1 MCFPLGAATAILHEG
16 GISVQASGRLWAI
29 TVIFPEKEWLF
40 QQKVSM
46 RKLTSVILTNNVQWS
61 TFRLPIWFRSV
72 NFAIL
77 MMLHDTCRAMMK
89 RLTLQYIIYMKRKT
103 NLLIAACM
111 ALSPALM
118 GTEAAAQT
126 FEKLFE
132 WAPDYYADINDDGK
146 QEYFLY
152 GKWRTLAGEELCSL
166 PDGMGVNAMVCS
178 MFYITANPVP
188 GFASAANNYYKTGG
202 DVFYM
207 KDGKYV
213 ITKAYEGD
221 DALMGA
227 TWADINLDGR
237 MDVLYWKNEAINQG
251 YVYVPYVKMLCADGT
266 FVDQPLE
273 VVTDM
278 DELQGA
284 MDATGGNGTFSVSNN
299 SSFSGFC
306 SGKGVS
312 FPVGPMNVVDLNQ
325 DGYPDFIDEK
335 GFSYLSLGDGRYY
348 LASIAARKVRAGD
361 VNGDGLTDLL
371 VYDGNELKLKL
382 NTGQGFKDVSLLSN
396 NNLRDVYMLDCDG
409 DGHLDI
415 LAAVTAEDASF
426 LAFFR
431 NQGNGTFKRTVR
443 SFEELVNWEAP
454 YFINNNGL
462 PSMVSYADGDLM
474 CWNWDASF
482 NVEKVALTSGVRSFN
497 KFFLLDVDGDG
508 KIDMPGQADSK
519 EFGIFHCKVEKA
531 NTPPAR
537 MQAPKLLLDKSTGL
551 LRAEWEH
558 GTDAENSAGDLSYEF
573 EITSPSG
580 EYLFRT
586 FTKSLFTLASAG
598 SWGTSSVQARVRA
611 IDGSGMK
618 GKWSD
623 VAKQDGILAVPS
635 VALICPY
642 NASTG
647 DTVFVHEL
655 SGMKCEMKGLPD
667 GRLVTD
673 KDGRKGFVFASHG
686 TKKIELAAQNGM
698 TISRRIEL
706 QPVRVESTYL
716 NYSAKR
722 FGLPSDLGFCF
733 DFAQLGALQ
742 AMAGSGYY
750 KWNGHKYEKQPVFDF
765 SDGAPAQFVFDAN
778 MDGLP
783 DPAEDN
789 LYLGQYSLKVAV
801 NQGDGDFLKSTVS
814 GEFSGS
820 GNIYSY
826 MDINND
832 GLMER
837 FYRGYDGNHYF
848 YRTDMNEGLVKT
860 DYMDLGDQ
868 SKNIDFCL
876 DVCADFDRDGRL
888 DILGNTKGEDGYPYW
903 AILFNEGNGRW
914 TVKHILQ
921 TNEPLA
927 DIVVYDVDGDGYV
940 DIVRNYWTRK
950 AVSRNRG
957 NREFADWEELDGY
970 LLKMDIDQDGL
981 ADLQL
986 SDDGRSVIVSN
997 HGSPVQVPMNFDLFR
1012 SDFADINNDGV
1023 PDYIDIGGSVIM
1035 RIANN
1040 NTAPT
1045 APTTLIATQTADEVI
1060 ISWDGATDKEST
1072 TSQLRYNISIKEKG
1086 ATGDDAYIWSPLNA
1100 TSNQAR
1106 MSLVPGIPTY
1116 YRQATK
1122 LPMPISR
1129 FQAGKTYEICVQA
1142 IDPWYASSPFSKV
1155 IEFTPQA
1162 ECHITLPAKAGVDEY
1177 VAYRTVSNVQG
1188 ALSIRQAEG
1197 MDLSKAGYIKWN
1209 TPGVK
1214 TVVTTNTNSM
1224 IKSTTQILIVD
1235 KPNLDVQIPA
1245 RALAGQTLVV
1255 DMPEC
1260 MRNVGAKVSVTS
1272 DEAKVAYDA
1281 NSNKAVV
1288 TLPEQDGDCQLT
1300 ITYADDVWQKAI
1312 TRNYNINVVGQNW
1325 TPQIAQVKVA
1335 DGHSVIQWDEQN
1347 LPAPELFTGMVNI
1360 YRESDIADSYDLI
1373 AQVPMSQG
1381 KYVDEQS
1388 HSEVCSYRYQMT
1400 LSTIY
1405 GVETLSSTVHATMH
1419 VLANRGLGNDINIR
1433 WTPYEG
1439 TTVAQYVVYA
1449 GTSPDNMQL
1458 VDRLSGYARSYVH
1471 HRNSDATTYY
1481 AVGFV
1486 AKSELSGK
1494 AKAKTIANDE
1504 IVSNIISSADA
1515 YSVNAVQSIEIATRE
1530 EEATFTQERLT
1541 LHLLAYVTPSQ
1552 ASIGKVEWSLLAG
1565 ESLVNLSD
1573 DGVMQL
1579 IPGTKGGEV
1588 VVQAKAIDGSGI
1600 TATRTFA
1607 VPQVSG
1613 VESVE
1618 ANADG
1623 VKISAMLGGVRLTG
1637 ITNPTDVIVTTA
1649 NGTVVYR
1656 SILAADHRIALSN
1669 GLYIVRA
1676 GNRVG
1681 KVMVR

>member
-1 MCFPLGAATAILHEG
+1 
-16 GISVQASGRLWAI
+16 
-29 TVIFPEKEWLF
+29 
-40 QQKVSM
+40 
-46 RKLTSVILTNNVQWS
+46 
-61 TFRLPIWFRSV
+61 
-72 NFAIL
+72 
-77 MMLHDTCRAMMK
+77 
-89 RLTLQYIIYMKRKT
+89 
-103 NLLIAACM
+103 
-111 ALSPALM
+111 
-118 GTEAAAQT
+118 
-126 FEKLFE
+126 
-132 WAPDYYADINDDGK
+132 
-146 QEYFLY
+146 
-152 GKWRTLAGEELCSL
+152 
-166 PDGMGVNAMVCS
+166 
-178 MFYITANPVP
+178 
-188 GFASAANNYYKTGG
+188 
-202 DVFYM
+202 
-207 KDGKYV
+207 
-213 ITKAYEGD
+213 
-221 DALMGA
+221 
-227 TWADINLDGR
+227 
-237 MDVLYWKNEAINQG
+237 
-251 YVYVPYVKMLCADGT
+251 
-266 FVDQPLE
+266 
-273 VVTDM
+273 
-278 DELQGA
+278 
-284 MDATGGNGTFSVSNN
+284 
-299 SSFSGFC
+299 
-306 SGKGVS
+306 
-312 FPVGPMNVVDLNQ
+312 
-325 DGYPDFIDEK
+325 
-335 GFSYLSLGDGRYY
+335 
-348 LASIAARKVRAGD
+348 
-361 VNGDGLTDLL
+361 
-371 VYDGNELKLKL
+371 
-382 NTGQGFKDVSLLSN
+382 
-396 NNLRDVYMLDCDG
+396 
-409 DGHLDI
+409 
-415 LAAVTAEDASF
+415 
-426 LAFFR
+426 
-431 NQGNGTFKRTVR
+431 
-443 SFEELVNWEAP
+443 
-454 YFINNNGL
+454 
-462 PSMVSYADGDLM
+462 MVSYADGDLM

-482 NVEKVALTSGVRSFN
+482 NVEKVTLTSGVKLPQGYS
-497 KFFLLDVDGDG
+497 LLDMDGDG
-508 KIDMPGQADSK
+508 KIDVPCEREYQ
-519 EFGIFHCKVEKA
+519 EYGIFHCKVEKA
-531 NTPPAR
+531 NTPPNK
-537 MQAPKLLLDKSTGL
+537 MQAPKLLLDKSTGM

-573 EITSPSG
+573 EITSPNG

-611 IDGSGMK
+611 IDGCGMK
-618 GKWSD
+618 GKWCD

-635 VALICPY
+635 VALSCHH

-647 DTVFVHEL
+647 DTIFVREL
-655 SGMKCEMKGLPD
+655 SDMECEMKAMPD
-667 GRLVTD
+667 GRLVTA
-673 KDGRKGFVFASHG
+673 KDGRKGFVFALHG
-686 TKKIELAAQNGM
+686 TKKIEFTAKDGI
-698 TISRRIEL
+698 TISRQIEV
-706 QPVRVESTYL
+706 QPVRVES
-716 NYSAKR
+716 AVGK
-722 FGLPSDLGFCF
+722 FGIMNTPNFCF
-733 DFAQLGALQ
+733 DFAQLGTLQ
-742 AMAGSGYY
+742 ALTSDGYY
-750 KWNGHKYEKQPVFDF
+750 KWNDYKYEKQPVFDF
-765 SDGAPAQFVFDAN
+765 SDNVYYTFVYDAN

-783 DPAEDN
+783 DPAHADGYQN
-789 LYLGQYSLKVAV
+789 YTLKVAV
-801 NQGDGDFLKSTVS
+801 NQGDGDFLKSSVS
-814 GEFSGS
+814 YELPDSRS
-820 GNIYSY
+820 VSDSRI
-826 MDINND
+826 DINND
-832 GLMER
+832 GLIECYYSDIDR
-837 FYRGYDGNHYF
+837 TNGFYRI
-848 YRTDMNEGLVKT
+848 DMNECLVKT

-868 SKNIDFCL
+868 SKIIDL
-876 DVCADFDRDGRL
+876 YLKACADFDRDGRL
-888 DILGNTKGEDGYPYW
+888 DIPSRVKVGNDEYNG
-903 AILFNEGNGRW
+903 ILYNEGNGRW
-914 TVKHILQ
+914 TFKPVSSCRSDMY
-921 TNEPLA
+921 T
-927 DIVVYDVDGDGYV
+927 YDVDGDGYV
-940 DIVRNYWTRK
+940 DLVLNNNGLSYYSKVLRNL
-950 AVSRNRG
+950 G

-981 ADLQL
+981 ADLQQFK
-986 SDDGRSVIVSN
+986 DGSIIVSN
-997 HGSPVQVPMNFDLFR
+997 HGSPVLVPFTRYDLYG
-1012 SDFADINNDGV
+1012 SDFVDINNDGV
-1023 PDYIDIGGSVIM
+1023 PDGGSALM

-1045 APTTLIATQTADEVI
+1045 APTTLIAAQTADEVI

-1086 ATGDDAYIWSPLNA
+1086 ATGDGAYIWSPLNA
-1100 TSNQAR
+1100 NNDKAR

-1197 MDLSKAGYIKWN
+1197 MDLSKNGYIKWN
-1209 TPGVK
+1209 TSGVK

-1245 RALAGQTLVV
+1245 RALAGQTLVL

-1260 MRNVGAKVSVTS
+1260 MRNEGAKVSVTS

-1288 TLPEQDGDCQLT
+1288 TLPEQDGNCQLT
-1300 ITYADDVWQKAI
+1300 ITYADEVWQKAI
-1312 TRNYNINVVGQNW
+1312 TRNYNINVVGKNW

-1388 HSEVCSYRYQMT
+1388 HSEVCSYRYQVT
-1400 LSTIY
+1400 LSTTY
-1405 GVETLSSTVHATMH
+1405 GVETLPSKVHATMH
-1419 VLANRGLGNDINIR
+1419 VLANHGLGNDINIR

-1449 GTSPDNMQL
+1449 GASPDNMQI

-1486 AKSELSGK
+1486 AKSELSAK

-1515 YSVNAVQSIEIATRE
+1515 YNVNAVQSIEIATRE

-1579 IPGTKGGEV
+1579 IPGTTGGEV
-1588 VVQAKAIDGSGI
+1588 IVQAKAIDGSGI

-1618 ANADG
+1618 TNADG
-1623 VKISAMLGGVRLTG
+1623 VKISAILGGVMLTG
-1637 ITNPTDVIVTTA
+1637 ITNPTDVLVTTA

-1656 SILAADHRIALSN
+1656 SILAADHHIVLGN

-1676 GNRVG
+1676 GNRVC

>member
-1 MCFPLGAATAILHEG
+1 MKKSIFLIVASLALAPISFGNKAI
-16 GISVQASGRLWAI
+16 
-29 TVIFPEKEWLF
+29 
-40 QQKVSM
+40 
-46 RKLTSVILTNNVQWS
+46 
-61 TFRLPIWFRSV
+61 
-72 NFAIL
+72 
-77 MMLHDTCRAMMK
+77 
-89 RLTLQYIIYMKRKT
+89 
-103 NLLIAACM
+103 
-111 ALSPALM
+111 
-118 GTEAAAQT
+118 AQT

-132 WAPDYYADINDDGK
+132 WAPYYYADINDDGK

-152 GKWRTLAGEELCSL
+152 GKWSTLAGEALYSL
-166 PDGMGVNAMVCS
+166 PDGMDVNFMTCS

-213 ITKAYEGD
+213 ITKAYDGD

-299 SSFSGFC
+299 SSFSAFC
-306 SGKGVS
+306 SGKGAS

-325 DGYPDFIDEK
+325 DGYPDFIDKE

-348 LASIAARKVRAGD
+348 LASIAAKKLRFGD

-396 NNLRDVYMLDCDG
+396 NNLCDVYMLDCDG

-415 LAAVTAEDASF
+415 LAAVAAADASF

-443 SFEELVNWEAP
+443 SFEGSVNWEGS

-462 PSMVSYADGDLM
+462 PSMVSYADEGLV

-482 NVEKVALTSGVRSFN
+482 NVGKVALTSGVRSVN

-508 KIDMPGQADSK
+508 KIDMPCERESR

-537 MQAPKLLLDKSTGL
+537 MQAPKLLLDKSTGM

-635 VALICPY
+635 VALSCPY

-655 SGMKCEMKGLPD
+655 SGMKCEMKALPD

-698 TISRRIEL
+698 TISRRIEV
-706 QPVRVESTYL
+706 QPVRLESTYL
-716 NYSAKR
+716 NYSPKR
-722 FGLPSDLGFCF
+722 FGLPSDLRFCF
-733 DFAQLGALQ
+733 DFAQLGMLQ

-750 KWNGHKYEKQPVFDF
+750 KWNGYRYEKQPVFDF
-765 SDGAPAQFVFDAN
+765 SDSAPAQFVFDAN

-783 DPAEDN
+783 DPAEGD

-801 NQGDGDFLKSTVS
+801 NQGDGDFLKSSVS
-814 GEFSGS
+814 SEFSGS
-820 GNIYSY
+820 GNIYPH

-837 FYRGYDGNHYF
+837 FYWGHDGTLGF
-848 YRTDMNEGLVKT
+848 YRTDMNEGLVKA
-860 DYMDLGDQ
+860 DGLFDLGDQ
-868 SKNIDFCL
+868 LKNMGFCL
-876 DVCADFDRDGRL
+876 DACADFDRDGRL
-888 DILGNTKGEDGYPYW
+888 DILGNNMIGENGRPYW

-914 TVKHILQ
+914 TVKPILQ

-940 DIVRNYWTRK
+940 DIVRNYWKRQTVTR
-950 AVSRNRG
+950 NLG
-957 NREFADWEELDGY
+957 NREFADWEELGGY

-986 SDDGRSVIVSN
+986 SDDGWSVIVSN
-997 HGSPVQVPMNFDLFR
+997 HGSPVQVPSNFRLYD

-1023 PDYIDIGGSVIM
+1023 LDYIDIGGSVIM

-1100 TSNQAR
+1100 TNDKAR

-1197 MDLSKAGYIKWN
+1197 MDLSKNGYIKWN

-1245 RALAGQTLVV
+1245 RALAGQTLVL

-1260 MRNVGAKVSVTS
+1260 MRNEGAKVSVTS

-1281 NSNKAVV
+1281 NTNKAVV
-1288 TLPEQDGDCQLT
+1288 TLPEQDGNCQLT
-1300 ITYADDVWQKAI
+1300 ITYADEVWQKAI
-1312 TRNYNINVVGQNW
+1312 IRNYNINVVGKNW

-1347 LPAPELFTGMVNI
+1347 LPAPELFTDMVNI

-1400 LSTIY
+1400 LSTTY
-1405 GVETLSSTVHATMH
+1405 GVETLPSKVHATMH
-1419 VLANRGLGNDINIR
+1419 VLANHGLGNDINIR

-1449 GTSPDNMQL
+1449 GASPDNMQI

-1486 AKSELSGK
+1486 AKSELSAK

-1579 IPGTKGGEV
+1579 IPGTTGGEV
-1588 VVQAKAIDGSGI
+1588 IVQAKAIDGSGI

-1618 ANADG
+1618 TNADG
-1623 VKISAMLGGVRLTG
+1623 VKISAMLGGVMLTG
-1637 ITNPTDVIVTTA
+1637 ITNPTDVLVTTA

-1656 SILAADHRIALSN
+1656 SILAADHHIALGN

-1676 GNRVG
+1676 GNRVC

>member
-1 MCFPLGAATAILHEG
+1 MKKSIFLIVASLALAPISFGNKAI
-16 GISVQASGRLWAI
+16 
-29 TVIFPEKEWLF
+29 
-40 QQKVSM
+40 
-46 RKLTSVILTNNVQWS
+46 
-61 TFRLPIWFRSV
+61 
-72 NFAIL
+72 
-77 MMLHDTCRAMMK
+77 
-89 RLTLQYIIYMKRKT
+89 
-103 NLLIAACM
+103 
-111 ALSPALM
+111 
-118 GTEAAAQT
+118 AQT

-132 WAPDYYADINDDGK
+132 GDSYVPYLYADINDDGK
-146 QEYFLY
+146 QEYVLY
-152 GKWRTLAGEELCSL
+152 GKWRTLAGKELYSF
-166 PDGMGVNAMVCS
+166 PEGSAIWPSAML
-178 MFYITANPVP
+178 YLTANPVP
-188 GFASAANNYYKTGG
+188 GFVITANDYEDVHG
-202 DVFYM
+202 DVIFI

-213 ITKAYEGD
+213 ISNVYSKAYNGESS
-221 DALMGA
+221 LFGA

-237 MDVLYWKNEAINQG
+237 MDMLYWKKERFGNTTI
-251 YVYVPYVKMLCADGT
+251 YYPYVKMMCADGT
-266 FVDQPLE
+266 FVEKPLE
-273 VVTDM
+273 LVADM

-299 SSFSGFC
+299 ASFSGFC
-306 SGKGVS
+306 SGKGAS
-312 FPVGPMNVVDLNQ
+312 LPVGNINVVDLNQ

-348 LASIAARKVRAGD
+348 LASIAAKKLRFGD

-382 NTGQGFKDVSLLSN
+382 NTGQGFQDMSLLSN
-396 NNLRDVYMLDCDG
+396 RSLRDVYMLDCDG

-431 NQGNGTFKRTVR
+431 NQGNGKFKRIVR
-443 SFEELVNWEAP
+443 SFEKSVYWEAP

-482 NVEKVALTSGVRSFN
+482 NVEKVTLTSGVKLPQGYS
-497 KFFLLDVDGDG
+497 LLDMDGDG
-508 KIDMPGQADSK
+508 KIDVPCERGYQ
-519 EFGIFHCKVEKA
+519 EYGIFHCKVEKA
-531 NTPPAR
+531 NTPPNK
-537 MQAPKLLLDKSTGL
+537 MQAPKLLLDKSTGM

-611 IDGSGMK
+611 IDGCGMK

-635 VALICPY
+635 VALSCHH

-647 DTVFVHEL
+647 DTIFVREL
-655 SGMKCEMKGLPD
+655 GGMECEMKAMPD
-667 GRLVTD
+667 GRLVTA
-673 KDGRKGFVFASHG
+673 KDGRKGFLFASHG
-686 TKKIELAAQNGM
+686 TKKIEFTAKDGM
-698 TISRRIEL
+698 TISRQIEV
-706 QPVRVESTYL
+706 QPVRVES
-716 NYSAKR
+716 AVGK
-722 FGLPSDLGFCF
+722 FGIMNTPNFCF
-733 DFAQLGALQ
+733 DFAQLGTLQ
-742 AMAGSGYY
+742 ALTSDGYY
-750 KWNGHKYEKQPVFDF
+750 KWNDYKYEKQPVFDF
-765 SDGAPAQFVFDAN
+765 SDGVYYTFVYDAN

-783 DPAEDN
+783 DPAHADGYQN
-789 LYLGQYSLKVAV
+789 YTLKVAV
-801 NQGDGDFLKSTVS
+801 NQGDGDFLKSSVS
-814 GEFSGS
+814 CELPGS
-820 GNIYSY
+820 GY
-826 MDINND
+826 MYDDRVDINND
-832 GLMER
+832 GLMECSFR
-837 FYRGYDGNHYF
+837 DNNGLYRI
-848 YRTDMNEGLVKT
+848 DMNECLVKT

-868 SKNIDFCL
+868 SKIIDL
-876 DVCADFDRDGRL
+876 YLKACADFDRDGRL
-888 DILGNTKGEDGYPYW
+888 DIPSRVKVGNDYYEG
-903 AILFNEGNGRW
+903 ILYNEGNGRW
-914 TVKHILQ
+914 TFKPVSSCRSDMY
-921 TNEPLA
+921 T
-927 DIVVYDVDGDGYV
+927 YDVDGDGYV
-940 DIVRNYWTRK
+940 DLVLNNNGLSYYSKVLRNL
-950 AVSRNRG
+950 G
-957 NREFADWEELDGY
+957 NREFAELEDLDGY

-981 ADLQL
+981 ADLQQFK
-986 SDDGRSVIVSN
+986 DGSIIVSN
-997 HGSPVQVPMNFDLFR
+997 HGSPVLVPFTRYDLYG
-1012 SDFADINNDGV
+1012 SDFVDINNDGV
-1023 PDYIDIGGSVIM
+1023 PDCSFNGALM

-1045 APTTLIATQTADEVI
+1045 APTTLIAAQTADEVI

-1086 ATGDDAYIWSPLNA
+1086 ATGDGAYIWSPLNA
-1100 TSNQAR
+1100 TNDKAR

-1177 VAYRTVSNVQG
+1177 IAYRTVSNVQG

-1197 MDLSKAGYIKWN
+1197 MDLSKNGYIKWN

-1245 RALAGQTLVV
+1245 RALAGQTLVL

-1260 MRNVGAKVSVTS
+1260 MRNEGAKVSVTS

-1281 NSNKAVV
+1281 NTNKAVV
-1288 TLPEQDGDCQLT
+1288 TLPEQDGNCQLT
-1300 ITYADDVWQKAI
+1300 ITYADEVWQKAI
-1312 TRNYNINVVGQNW
+1312 TRNYNINVVGKNW

-1400 LSTIY
+1400 LSTTY
-1405 GVETLSSTVHATMH
+1405 GVETLPSKVHATMH
-1419 VLANRGLGNDINIR
+1419 VLANHGLGNDINIR

-1449 GTSPDNMQL
+1449 GTSPDNMQI

-1486 AKSELSGK
+1486 AKSELSAK

-1515 YSVNAVQSIEIATRE
+1515 YSINAVQSIEIATRE
-1530 EEATFTQERLT
+1530 EEAMFTQERLT

-1579 IPGTKGGEV
+1579 IPGTTGGEV
-1588 VVQAKAIDGSGI
+1588 IVQAKAIDGSGI

-1618 ANADG
+1618 TNADG
-1623 VKISAMLGGVRLTG
+1623 VKISAMLGGVMLTG
-1637 ITNPTDVIVTTA
+1637 ITNPTDVLVTTA

-1656 SILAADHRIALSN
+1656 SILAADHHIALGN

-1676 GNRVG
+1676 GNRVC

>member
-1 MCFPLGAATAILHEG
+1 
-16 GISVQASGRLWAI
+16 
-29 TVIFPEKEWLF
+29 
-40 QQKVSM
+40 
-46 RKLTSVILTNNVQWS
+46 
-61 TFRLPIWFRSV
+61 
-72 NFAIL
+72 
-77 MMLHDTCRAMMK
+77 
-89 RLTLQYIIYMKRKT
+89 
-103 NLLIAACM
+103 
-111 ALSPALM
+111 
-118 GTEAAAQT
+118 
-126 FEKLFE
+126 
-132 WAPDYYADINDDGK
+132 
-146 QEYFLY
+146 
-152 GKWRTLAGEELCSL
+152 
-166 PDGMGVNAMVCS
+166 
-178 MFYITANPVP
+178 
-188 GFASAANNYYKTGG
+188 
-202 DVFYM
+202 
-207 KDGKYV
+207 
-213 ITKAYEGD
+213 
-221 DALMGA
+221 
-227 TWADINLDGR
+227 
-237 MDVLYWKNEAINQG
+237 
-251 YVYVPYVKMLCADGT
+251 
-266 FVDQPLE
+266 
-273 VVTDM
+273 
-278 DELQGA
+278 
-284 MDATGGNGTFSVSNN
+284 
-299 SSFSGFC
+299 
-306 SGKGVS
+306 
-312 FPVGPMNVVDLNQ
+312 
-325 DGYPDFIDEK
+325 
-335 GFSYLSLGDGRYY
+335 
-348 LASIAARKVRAGD
+348 
-361 VNGDGLTDLL
+361 
-371 VYDGNELKLKL
+371 
-382 NTGQGFKDVSLLSN
+382 
-396 NNLRDVYMLDCDG
+396 
-409 DGHLDI
+409 
-415 LAAVTAEDASF
+415 
-426 LAFFR
+426 
-431 NQGNGTFKRTVR
+431 
-443 SFEELVNWEAP
+443 
-454 YFINNNGL
+454 
-462 PSMVSYADGDLM
+462 MVSYADGDLM

-482 NVEKVALTSGVRSFN
+482 NVEKVTLTSGVKLPQGYS
-497 KFFLLDVDGDG
+497 LLDMDGDG
-508 KIDMPGQADSK
+508 KIDVPCERGYQ
-519 EFGIFHCKVEKA
+519 EYGIFHCKVEKA
-531 NTPPAR
+531 NTPPNK
-537 MQAPKLLLDKSTGL
+537 MQAPKLLLDKSTGM

-573 EITSPSG
+573 EITSPNG

-611 IDGSGMK
+611 IDGCGMK

-635 VALICPY
+635 VALSCHH

-647 DTVFVHEL
+647 DTIFVREL
-655 SGMKCEMKGLPD
+655 GGMECEMKAMPD
-667 GRLVTD
+667 GRLVTA
-673 KDGRKGFVFASHG
+673 KDGRKGFLFALHG
-686 TKKIELAAQNGM
+686 TKKIEFTAKDGI
-698 TISRRIEL
+698 TISRQIEV
-706 QPVRVESTYL
+706 QPVRVESDT
-716 NYSAKR
+716 
-722 FGLPSDLGFCF
+722 FGLSGYWTTFF
-733 DFAQLGALQ
+733 DFAQLGTLQ
-742 AMAGSGYY
+742 ALTSDGYY
-750 KWNGHKYEKQPVFDF
+750 KWNDYKYEKQPVFDF
-765 SDGAPAQFVFDAN
+765 SDNVYYTFVYDAN

-783 DPAEDN
+783 DPAHADGYQN
-789 LYLGQYSLKVAV
+789 YTLKVAV
-801 NQGDGDFLKSTVS
+801 NQGDGDFLKSSVS
-814 GEFSGS
+814 CELPGS
-820 GNIYSY
+820 GY
-826 MDINND
+826 MYDDRVDINND
-832 GLMER
+832 GLMECSFR
-837 FYRGYDGNHYF
+837 DNNGLYRI
-848 YRTDMNEGLVKT
+848 DMNECMVKT

-868 SKNIDFCL
+868 SKIIDL
-876 DVCADFDRDGRL
+876 YLKACADFDRDGRL
-888 DILGNTKGEDGYPYW
+888 DIPSRVKVGNDYYEG
-903 AILFNEGNGRW
+903 ILYNEGNGRW
-914 TVKHILQ
+914 TFKPVSSCRSDMY
-921 TNEPLA
+921 T
-927 DIVVYDVDGDGYV
+927 YDVDGDGYV
-940 DIVRNYWTRK
+940 DLVLNNNGLSYYSKVLRNL
-950 AVSRNRG
+950 G
-957 NREFADWEELDGY
+957 NREFAELEDLDGY
-970 LLKMDIDQDGL
+970 LLEMDIDQDGL
-981 ADLQL
+981 ADLQQFK
-986 SDDGRSVIVSN
+986 DGSIIVSN
-997 HGSPVQVPMNFDLFR
+997 HGSPVLVPFTRYDLYG
-1012 SDFADINNDGV
+1012 SDFVDINNDGV
-1023 PDYIDIGGSVIM
+1023 PDCSFNGALM

-1045 APTTLIATQTADEVI
+1045 APTTLIAAQTADEVI

-1086 ATGDDAYIWSPLNA
+1086 ATGDGAYIWSPLNA
-1100 TSNQAR
+1100 TNDKAR

-1197 MDLSKAGYIKWN
+1197 MDLSKNGYIKWN

-1245 RALAGQTLVV
+1245 RALAGQTLVL

-1260 MRNVGAKVSVTS
+1260 MRNEGAKVSVTS

-1288 TLPEQDGDCQLT
+1288 TLPEQDGNCKLT
-1300 ITYADDVWQKAI
+1300 ITYADEVWQKAI
-1312 TRNYNINVVGQNW
+1312 TRNYNINVVGKNW

-1335 DGHSVIQWDEQN
+1335 DGHSVMQWDEQN

-1400 LSTIY
+1400 LSTTY
-1405 GVETLSSTVHATMH
+1405 GVETLPSKVHATMH
-1419 VLANRGLGNDINIR
+1419 VLANHGLGNDINIR

-1449 GTSPDNMQL
+1449 GASPDNMQI

-1486 AKSELSGK
+1486 AKSELSAK

-1515 YSVNAVQSIEIATRE
+1515 YNVNAVQSIEIATRE
-1530 EEATFTQERLT
+1530 EEAMFTQERLT

-1579 IPGTKGGEV
+1579 IPGTTGGEV
-1588 VVQAKAIDGSGI
+1588 IVQAKAIDGSGI

-1618 ANADG
+1618 TNADG
-1623 VKISAMLGGVRLTG
+1623 VKISAMLGGVMLTG
-1637 ITNPTDVIVTTA
+1637 ITNPTDVLVTTA

-1656 SILAADHRIALSN
+1656 SILAADHHIVLGN

-1676 GNRVG
+1676 GNRVC

>member
-1 MCFPLGAATAILHEG
+1 M
-16 GISVQASGRLWAI
+16 
-29 TVIFPEKEWLF
+29 
-40 QQKVSM
+40 
-46 RKLTSVILTNNVQWS
+46 
-61 TFRLPIWFRSV
+61 
-72 NFAIL
+72 
-77 MMLHDTCRAMMK
+77 
-89 RLTLQYIIYMKRKT
+89 
-103 NLLIAACM
+103 
-111 ALSPALM
+111 
-118 GTEAAAQT
+118 
-126 FEKLFE
+126 
-132 WAPDYYADINDDGK
+132 
-146 QEYFLY
+146 
-152 GKWRTLAGEELCSL
+152 
-166 PDGMGVNAMVCS
+166 
-178 MFYITANPVP
+178 
-188 GFASAANNYYKTGG
+188 
-202 DVFYM
+202 
-207 KDGKYV
+207 
-213 ITKAYEGD
+213 
-221 DALMGA
+221 
-227 TWADINLDGR
+227 
-237 MDVLYWKNEAINQG
+237 
-251 YVYVPYVKMLCADGT
+251 
-266 FVDQPLE
+266 
-273 VVTDM
+273 
-278 DELQGA
+278 
-284 MDATGGNGTFSVSNN
+284 
-299 SSFSGFC
+299 
-306 SGKGVS
+306 
-312 FPVGPMNVVDLNQ
+312 
-325 DGYPDFIDEK
+325 
-335 GFSYLSLGDGRYY
+335 
-348 LASIAARKVRAGD
+348 
-361 VNGDGLTDLL
+361 
-371 VYDGNELKLKL
+371 
-382 NTGQGFKDVSLLSN
+382 
-396 NNLRDVYMLDCDG
+396 
-409 DGHLDI
+409 
-415 LAAVTAEDASF
+415 
-426 LAFFR
+426 
-431 NQGNGTFKRTVR
+431 
-443 SFEELVNWEAP
+443 
-454 YFINNNGL
+454 
-462 PSMVSYADGDLM
+462 
-474 CWNWDASF
+474 
-482 NVEKVALTSGVRSFN
+482 
-497 KFFLLDVDGDG
+497 
-508 KIDMPGQADSK
+508 
-519 EFGIFHCKVEKA
+519 
-531 NTPPAR
+531 
-537 MQAPKLLLDKSTGL
+537 
-551 LRAEWEH
+551 
-558 GTDAENSAGDLSYEF
+558 
-573 EITSPSG
+573 
-580 EYLFRT
+580 
-586 FTKSLFTLASAG
+586 
-598 SWGTSSVQARVRA
+598 
-611 IDGSGMK
+611 
-618 GKWSD
+618 
-623 VAKQDGILAVPS
+623 AKQDGILAVPS
-635 VALICPY
+635 VALIFPY

-655 SGMKCEMKGLPD
+655 SGMKCEMKALPD

-698 TISRRIEL
+698 TISRRIEV
-706 QPVRVESTYL
+706 QPVRLESTYL
-716 NYSAKR
+716 NYSPKR
-722 FGLPSDLGFCF
+722 FGLPSDLRFCF

-742 AMAGSGYY
+742 AMADDGYY
-750 KWNGHKYEKQPVFDF
+750 KWNGYRYEKQPVFDF
-765 SDGAPAQFVFDAN
+765 SDGAPIHFVFDAN

-783 DPAEDN
+783 DPAEND

-801 NQGDGDFLKSTVS
+801 NQGDGDFLKSSVS
-814 GEFSGS
+814 SEFSGS
-820 GNIYSY
+820 GNLDSY
-826 MDINND
+826 IDINND

-837 FYRGYDGNHYF
+837 FYSGYDGTRYF
-848 YRTDMNEGLVKT
+848 CRTDMNEGLVKA
-860 DYMDLGDQ
+860 DGLFDLGDQ
-868 SKNIDFCL
+868 LKNMGLCL
-876 DVCADFDRDGRL
+876 DACADFDRDGRL
-888 DILGNTKGEDGYPYW
+888 DILGKTKGEDGYPYW

-914 TVKHILQ
+914 TVKSILQ

-957 NREFADWEELDGY
+957 NRKFADWEELDGY

-1045 APTTLIATQTADEVI
+1045 APTTLIAAQTADEVI
-1060 ISWDGATDKEST
+1060 ISWDGATDKENT

-1086 ATGDDAYIWSPLNA
+1086 ATGDGAYIWSPLNA
-1100 TSNQAR
+1100 TNDKAR

-1122 LPMPISR
+1122 LPMPVSR

-1197 MDLSKAGYIKWN
+1197 MDLSKNGYIKWN

-1260 MRNVGAKVSVTS
+1260 MRNDGAKVSVTS

-1312 TRNYNINVVGQNW
+1312 TRNYNINVVGKNW

-1400 LSTIY
+1400 LSTTY
-1405 GVETLSSTVHATMH
+1405 GVETLPSAVHATMH

-1439 TTVAQYVVYA
+1439 TAVAQYVVYA
-1449 GTSPDNMQL
+1449 GTSPDNMQI

-1541 LHLLAYVTPSQ
+1541 LHLLAYITPSL

-1573 DGVMQL
+1573 DGVLQL

-1618 ANADG
+1618 TNADG
-1623 VKISAMLGGVRLTG
+1623 VKISAMLGGVMLTG
-1637 ITNPTDVIVTTA
+1637 ITNPTDVLVTTA

>member
-1 MCFPLGAATAILHEG
+1 MKKSIFLIVASLALAPISFGNKAI
-16 GISVQASGRLWAI
+16 
-29 TVIFPEKEWLF
+29 
-40 QQKVSM
+40 
-46 RKLTSVILTNNVQWS
+46 
-61 TFRLPIWFRSV
+61 
-72 NFAIL
+72 
-77 MMLHDTCRAMMK
+77 
-89 RLTLQYIIYMKRKT
+89 
-103 NLLIAACM
+103 
-111 ALSPALM
+111 
-118 GTEAAAQT
+118 AQT
-126 FEKLFE
+126 FEKWFE
-132 WAPDYYADINDDGK
+132 GDSYVPYLYADINDDGK
-146 QEYFLY
+146 QEYVLY
-152 GKWRTLAGEELCSL
+152 GKWCTLAGKELYSF
-166 PDGMGVNAMVCS
+166 PEGSAIWPSAML
-178 MFYITANPVP
+178 YLTANPVP
-188 GFASAANNYYKTGG
+188 GFVITANDYEDIRG
-202 DVFYM
+202 DVIFI

-213 ITKAYEGD
+213 ISNVYSKAYNGESS
-221 DALMGA
+221 LFGA

-237 MDVLYWKNEAINQG
+237 MDMLYWKKERFGNTTI
-251 YVYVPYVKMLCADGT
+251 YYPYVKMMCADGT
-266 FVDQPLE
+266 FVEKPLE
-273 VVTDM
+273 LVTDM

-299 SSFSGFC
+299 ASFSGFS
-306 SGKGVS
+306 SGKGAS
-312 FPVGPMNVVDLNQ
+312 LPVGNINVVDLNQ

-348 LASIAARKVRAGD
+348 LASIAAKKLRFGD
-361 VNGDGLTDLL
+361 INGDGLTDLL

-382 NTGQGFKDVSLLSN
+382 NTGQGFKDMSLLSN
-396 NNLRDVYMLDCDG
+396 KNLRNVYMLDCDG

-431 NQGNGTFKRTVR
+431 NQGNGKFKRIVR
-443 SFEELVNWEAP
+443 SFEKSVYWEAP

-462 PSMVSYADGDLM
+462 PSMVSYAEGDLM

-482 NVEKVALTSGVRSFN
+482 NVEKVALTSGVKLPQGYS
-497 KFFLLDVDGDG
+497 LLDVDGDG
-508 KIDMPGQADSK
+508 KIDVPCERGYQ
-519 EFGIFHCKVEKA
+519 EYGIFHCKVEKA
-531 NTPPAR
+531 NTPPNK

-586 FTKSLFTLASAG
+586 FTKSLFALASAG
-598 SWGTSSVQARVRA
+598 SWGTGSVQARVRA
-611 IDGSGMK
+611 IDGCGMK

-635 VALICPY
+635 VALSCHH

-647 DTVFVHEL
+647 DTIFVREL
-655 SGMKCEMKGLPD
+655 GGMECEMKALPD

-673 KDGRKGFVFASHG
+673 KDGRNGFVFASHG
-686 TKKIELAAQNGM
+686 TKKIEFAAKNGM
-698 TISRRIEL
+698 TISRQIEV
-706 QPVRVESTYL
+706 QPVRVEPEGVGHSGYWT
-716 NYSAKR
+716 S
-722 FGLPSDLGFCF
+722 FF
-733 DFAQLGALQ
+733 DFAQLGTLQ
-742 AMAGSGYY
+742 ALTSDGYY
-750 KWNGHKYEKQPVFDF
+750 KWNGYKYEKQPVFDF
-765 SDGAPAQFVFDAN
+765 SDDVYYTFVYDAN

-783 DPAEDN
+783 DPAHAYGYQN
-789 LYLGQYSLKVAV
+789 YTLKVAV
-801 NQGDGDFLKSTVS
+801 NQGDGDFLKSSVS
-814 GEFSGS
+814 CELPGS
-820 GNIYSY
+820 RRVSDSRI
-826 MDINND
+826 DINND
-832 GLMER
+832 GLMECYYSDIDR
-837 FYRGYDGNHYF
+837 TNGFYRI
-848 YRTDMNEGLVKT
+848 DMNECLVKT

-868 SKNIDFCL
+868 SKIIALYTNA
-876 DVCADFDRDGRL
+876 CADFDRDGRL
-888 DILGNTKGEDGYPYW
+888 DIPSSVKVGNDEYNG
-903 AILFNEGNGRW
+903 ILYNEGNGRW
-914 TVKHILQ
+914 TFKPVSSCRSDMY
-921 TNEPLA
+921 T
-927 DIVVYDVDGDGYV
+927 YDVDGDGYV
-940 DIVRNYWTRK
+940 DLVLNNNGLSYYSKVLRNL
-950 AVSRNRG
+950 G
-957 NREFADWEELDGY
+957 NREFAELEDLDGY

-981 ADLQL
+981 ADLQQFK
-986 SDDGRSVIVSN
+986 DGSIIVSN
-997 HGSPVQVPMNFDLFR
+997 HGSPVLVPFTRYDLYG
-1012 SDFADINNDGV
+1012 SDFVDINNDGV
-1023 PDYIDIGGSVIM
+1023 PDCSFNGALM

-1045 APTTLIATQTADEVI
+1045 APTTLIAAQTADEVI

-1086 ATGDDAYIWSPLNA
+1086 ATGDGAYIWSPLNA
-1100 TSNQAR
+1100 TNDKAR
-1106 MSLVPGIPTY
+1106 MSLVPQIPTY

-1177 VAYRTVSNVQG
+1177 VAYRTVSNVLG

-1214 TVVTTNTNSM
+1214 TVVTTNSNSM

-1260 MRNVGAKVSVTS
+1260 MRNEGAKVSVTS

-1360 YRESDIADSYDLI
+1360 YRESDVADSYDLI

-1400 LSTIY
+1400 LSTTY
-1405 GVETLSSTVHATMH
+1405 GVETLPSTVHATMH

-1449 GTSPDNMQL
+1449 GTSPDNMQI

-1541 LHLLAYVTPSQ
+1541 LHLLAYITPSQ

-1573 DGVMQL
+1573 DGVLQL
-1579 IPGTKGGEV
+1579 IPGTNGGEV

-1618 ANADG
+1618 TNADG
-1623 VKISAMLGGVRLTG
+1623 VKISAMLGGVMLTG
-1637 ITNPTDVIVTTA
+1637 ITNPTDVLVTTA

>member
-1 MCFPLGAATAILHEG
+1 MKKSIFLIVASLALAPISFGNKAI
-16 GISVQASGRLWAI
+16 
-29 TVIFPEKEWLF
+29 
-40 QQKVSM
+40 
-46 RKLTSVILTNNVQWS
+46 
-61 TFRLPIWFRSV
+61 
-72 NFAIL
+72 
-77 MMLHDTCRAMMK
+77 
-89 RLTLQYIIYMKRKT
+89 
-103 NLLIAACM
+103 
-111 ALSPALM
+111 
-118 GTEAAAQT
+118 AQT

-132 WAPDYYADINDDGK
+132 GDSYVPYLYADINDDGK
-146 QEYFLY
+146 QEYVLY
-152 GKWRTLAGEELCSL
+152 GKWRTLAGKELYSF
-166 PDGMGVNAMVCS
+166 PEGSAIWPSAML
-178 MFYITANPVP
+178 YLTANPVP
-188 GFASAANNYYKTGG
+188 GFVITANDYEDVHG
-202 DVFYM
+202 DVIFI

-213 ITKAYEGD
+213 ISNVYSKAYNGESS
-221 DALMGA
+221 LFGA

-237 MDVLYWKNEAINQG
+237 MDMLYWKKERFGNTTI
-251 YVYVPYVKMLCADGT
+251 YYPYVKMMCADGT
-266 FVDQPLE
+266 FVEKPLE
-273 VVTDM
+273 LVTDM

-284 MDATGGNGTFSVSNN
+284 MDATSGNGTFSVSNN
-299 SSFSGFC
+299 ASFSGFC
-306 SGKGVS
+306 SGKGAS
-312 FPVGPMNVVDLNQ
+312 LPVGNINVVDLNQ

-348 LASIAARKVRAGD
+348 LASIAAKKLRFGD

-382 NTGQGFKDVSLLSN
+382 NTGQGFQDMSLLSN
-396 NNLRDVYMLDCDG
+396 RSLRDVYMLDCDG

-431 NQGNGTFKRTVR
+431 NQGNGKFKRIVR
-443 SFEELVNWEAP
+443 SFEKSVYWEAP

-482 NVEKVALTSGVRSFN
+482 NVEKVTLTSGVKLPQGYS
-497 KFFLLDVDGDG
+497 LLDMDGDG
-508 KIDMPGQADSK
+508 KIDVPCERGYQ
-519 EFGIFHCKVEKA
+519 EYGIFHCKVEKA
-531 NTPPAR
+531 NTPPNK
-537 MQAPKLLLDKSTGL
+537 MQAPKLLLDKSTGM

-573 EITSPSG
+573 EITSPNG

-611 IDGSGMK
+611 IDGCGMK

-635 VALICPY
+635 VALSCHH

-647 DTVFVHEL
+647 DTIFVREL
-655 SGMKCEMKGLPD
+655 GGMECEMKAMPD
-667 GRLVTD
+667 GRLVTA
-673 KDGRKGFVFASHG
+673 KDGRKGFVFALHG
-686 TKKIELAAQNGM
+686 TKKIEFTAKDGI
-698 TISRRIEL
+698 TISRQIEV
-706 QPVRVESTYL
+706 QPVRVES
-716 NYSAKR
+716 AVGK
-722 FGLPSDLGFCF
+722 FGIMNTPNFCF
-733 DFAQLGALQ
+733 DFAQLGTLQ
-742 AMAGSGYY
+742 ALTSDGYY
-750 KWNGHKYEKQPVFDF
+750 KWNDYKYEKQPVFDF
-765 SDGAPAQFVFDAN
+765 SDGVYYTFVYDAN

-783 DPAEDN
+783 DPAHADGYQN
-789 LYLGQYSLKVAV
+789 YTLKVAV
-801 NQGDGDFLKSTVS
+801 NQGDGDFLKSSVS
-814 GEFSGS
+814 CELPGS
-820 GNIYSY
+820 GY
-826 MDINND
+826 MYDDRVDINND
-832 GLMER
+832 GLMECSFR
-837 FYRGYDGNHYF
+837 DNNDLYRI
-848 YRTDMNEGLVKT
+848 DMNECLVKT

-868 SKNIDFCL
+868 SKIIDL
-876 DVCADFDRDGRL
+876 YLKACADFDRDGRL
-888 DILGNTKGEDGYPYW
+888 DIPSRVKVGNDYYEG
-903 AILFNEGNGRW
+903 ILYNEGNGRW
-914 TVKHILQ
+914 TFKPVSSCRSDMY
-921 TNEPLA
+921 T
-927 DIVVYDVDGDGYV
+927 YDVDGDGYV
-940 DIVRNYWTRK
+940 DLVLNNNGLSYYSKVLRNL
-950 AVSRNRG
+950 G
-957 NREFADWEELDGY
+957 NREFAELEDLDGY

-981 ADLQL
+981 ADLQQFK
-986 SDDGRSVIVSN
+986 DGSIIVSN
-997 HGSPVQVPMNFDLFR
+997 HGSPVLVPFTRYDLYG
-1012 SDFADINNDGV
+1012 SDFVDINNDGV
-1023 PDYIDIGGSVIM
+1023 PDCSFNGALM

-1045 APTTLIATQTADEVI
+1045 APTTLIAAQTADEVI

-1086 ATGDDAYIWSPLNA
+1086 ATGDGAYIWSPLNA
-1100 TSNQAR
+1100 TNDKAR
-1106 MSLVPGIPTY
+1106 MSLVRGIPTY

-1122 LPMPISR
+1122 LPMPINR

-1197 MDLSKAGYIKWN
+1197 MDLSKNGYIKWN

-1245 RALAGQTLVV
+1245 RALAGQTLVL

-1260 MRNVGAKVSVTS
+1260 MRNEGAKVSVTS

-1281 NSNKAVV
+1281 NTNKAVV
-1288 TLPEQDGDCQLT
+1288 TLPEQDGNCQLT
-1300 ITYADDVWQKAI
+1300 ITYADEVWQKAI
-1312 TRNYNINVVGQNW
+1312 TRNYNINVVGKNW

-1400 LSTIY
+1400 LSTTY
-1405 GVETLSSTVHATMH
+1405 GVETLPSKVHATMH
-1419 VLANRGLGNDINIR
+1419 VLANHGLGNDINIR

-1449 GTSPDNMQL
+1449 GASPDNMQI

-1486 AKSELSGK
+1486 AKSELSAK

-1579 IPGTKGGEV
+1579 IPGTTGGEV
-1588 VVQAKAIDGSGI
+1588 IVQAKAIDGSGI

-1618 ANADG
+1618 TNADG
-1623 VKISAMLGGVRLTG
+1623 VKISAMLGGVMLTG
-1637 ITNPTDVIVTTA
+1637 ITNPTDVLVTTA

-1656 SILAADHRIALSN
+1656 SILAADHHIALGN

-1676 GNRVG
+1676 GNRVC

>member
-1 MCFPLGAATAILHEG
+1 MKKSIFLIVASLALAPISFGNKAI
-16 GISVQASGRLWAI
+16 
-29 TVIFPEKEWLF
+29 
-40 QQKVSM
+40 
-46 RKLTSVILTNNVQWS
+46 
-61 TFRLPIWFRSV
+61 
-72 NFAIL
+72 
-77 MMLHDTCRAMMK
+77 
-89 RLTLQYIIYMKRKT
+89 
-103 NLLIAACM
+103 
-111 ALSPALM
+111 
-118 GTEAAAQT
+118 AQT

-132 WAPDYYADINDDGK
+132 WAPDCYADINDDGK
-146 QEYFLY
+146 QEYFLN
-152 GKWRTLAGEELCSL
+152 GKWRTLAGEELYSL
-166 PDGMGVNAMVCS
+166 PDGMGVNMMVCS

-237 MDVLYWKNEAINQG
+237 MDVLYWKNEAINKG

-278 DELQGA
+278 DELQEA
-284 MDATGGNGTFSVSNN
+284 MDATGGNGTFSVNNN
-299 SSFSGFC
+299 SPFSGFS
-306 SGKGVS
+306 SGKGAS

-335 GFSYLSLGDGRYY
+335 GFSYMSLGEGRHY

-382 NTGQGFKDVSLLSN
+382 NTGQGFRDVALLSN

-409 DGHLDI
+409 DGLLDI
-415 LAAVTAEDASF
+415 LAAVTTGDASF

-431 NQGNGTFKRTVR
+431 NQGNGKFKRTVR
-443 SFEELVNWEAP
+443 SFEESVDWVGP

-462 PSMVSYADGDLM
+462 PSMVSHTGEDLM

-482 NVEKVALTSGVRSFN
+482 NVGKVALTSGVRSFN
-497 KFFLLDVDGDG
+497 KFFLMDLDGDG
-508 KIDMPGQADSK
+508 KIDMPCERESR

-537 MQAPKLLLDKSTGL
+537 MQAPKLLLDKSTGM

-598 SWGTSSVQARVRA
+598 SWGTGSVQARVRA

-623 VAKQDGILAVPS
+623 VARQDGILAVPS

-655 SGMKCEMKGLPD
+655 SGMKCEMKALPD

-686 TKKIELAAQNGM
+686 TKKIELAAQDGM
-698 TISRRIEL
+698 TISRRIEV
-706 QPVRVESTYL
+706 QPVRAESTYL
-716 NYSAKR
+716 NYSPKR
-722 FGLPSDLGFCF
+722 FGLPSDLRFCF

-742 AMAGSGYY
+742 AMADDGYY
-750 KWNGHKYEKQPVFDF
+750 KWNGYRYEKQPVFDF
-765 SDGAPAQFVFDAN
+765 SDGAPIHFVFDAN

-783 DPAEDN
+783 DPAEND

-801 NQGDGDFLKSTVS
+801 NQGDGDFLKSNVS
-814 GEFSGS
+814 SEFSGS
-820 GNIYSY
+820 GNLDSY
-826 MDINND
+826 IDINND

-837 FYRGYDGNHYF
+837 FYSGYDGTRYF
-848 YRTDMNEGLVKT
+848 CRTDMNEGLVKAEGLF
-860 DYMDLGDQ
+860 DLGDQ
-868 SKNIDFCL
+868 LKNMGLCL
-876 DVCADFDRDGRL
+876 DACADFDRDGRL

-914 TVKHILQ
+914 TVKPILQ

-1045 APTTLIATQTADEVI
+1045 APTTLIAAQTADEVI

-1086 ATGDDAYIWSPLNA
+1086 ATGDGAYIWSPLNA
-1100 TSNQAR
+1100 TNDKAR

-1122 LPMPISR
+1122 LPMPINR

-1197 MDLSKAGYIKWN
+1197 MDLSKNGYIKWN

-1245 RALAGQTLVV
+1245 RALAGQTLVL

-1260 MRNVGAKVSVTS
+1260 MRNEGAKVSVTS

-1281 NSNKAVV
+1281 TSNKAVV
-1288 TLPEQDGDCQLT
+1288 TLPEQDGNCQLT

-1335 DGHSVIQWDEQN
+1335 DGHSVIQWDAQN

-1400 LSTIY
+1400 LSTTY
-1405 GVETLSSTVHATMH
+1405 GVETLPSKVHATMH
-1419 VLANRGLGNDINIR
+1419 VLANHGLGNDINIR

-1449 GTSPDNMQL
+1449 GASPDNMQI

-1486 AKSELSGK
+1486 AKSELSAK

-1565 ESLVNLSD
+1565 ESLVSLSD

-1579 IPGTKGGEV
+1579 IPGTTGGEV
-1588 VVQAKAIDGSGI
+1588 IVQAKAIDGSGI

-1618 ANADG
+1618 TNADG
-1623 VKISAMLGGVRLTG
+1623 VKISAMLGGVMLTG
-1637 ITNPTDVIVTTA
+1637 ITNPTDVLVTTA

-1656 SILAADHRIALSN
+1656 SILAADHHIALGN

>member
-1 MCFPLGAATAILHEG
+1 
-16 GISVQASGRLWAI
+16 
-29 TVIFPEKEWLF
+29 
-40 QQKVSM
+40 
-46 RKLTSVILTNNVQWS
+46 
-61 TFRLPIWFRSV
+61 
-72 NFAIL
+72 
-77 MMLHDTCRAMMK
+77 
-89 RLTLQYIIYMKRKT
+89 
-103 NLLIAACM
+103 
-111 ALSPALM
+111 
-118 GTEAAAQT
+118 
-126 FEKLFE
+126 
-132 WAPDYYADINDDGK
+132 
-146 QEYFLY
+146 
-152 GKWRTLAGEELCSL
+152 
-166 PDGMGVNAMVCS
+166 
-178 MFYITANPVP
+178 
-188 GFASAANNYYKTGG
+188 
-202 DVFYM
+202 
-207 KDGKYV
+207 
-213 ITKAYEGD
+213 
-221 DALMGA
+221 
-227 TWADINLDGR
+227 
-237 MDVLYWKNEAINQG
+237 
-251 YVYVPYVKMLCADGT
+251 
-266 FVDQPLE
+266 
-273 VVTDM
+273 
-278 DELQGA
+278 
-284 MDATGGNGTFSVSNN
+284 
-299 SSFSGFC
+299 
-306 SGKGVS
+306 
-312 FPVGPMNVVDLNQ
+312 
-325 DGYPDFIDEK
+325 
-335 GFSYLSLGDGRYY
+335 
-348 LASIAARKVRAGD
+348 
-361 VNGDGLTDLL
+361 
-371 VYDGNELKLKL
+371 
-382 NTGQGFKDVSLLSN
+382 
-396 NNLRDVYMLDCDG
+396 
-409 DGHLDI
+409 
-415 LAAVTAEDASF
+415 
-426 LAFFR
+426 
-431 NQGNGTFKRTVR
+431 
-443 SFEELVNWEAP
+443 
-454 YFINNNGL
+454 
-462 PSMVSYADGDLM
+462 MVSYDDGDLM

-482 NVEKVALTSGVRSFN
+482 NVEKVTLTSGVKLPQGYS
-497 KFFLLDVDGDG
+497 LLDMDGDG
-508 KIDMPGQADSK
+508 KIDVPCEREYQ
-519 EFGIFHCKVEKA
+519 EYGIFHCKVEIA
-531 NTPPAR
+531 ITPPNK
-537 MQAPKLLLDKSTGL
+537 MQAPKLLLDKSTGM

-573 EITSPSG
+573 EITSPNG

-611 IDGSGMK
+611 IDGCGMK

-635 VALICPY
+635 VALSCHH

-647 DTVFVHEL
+647 DTIFVREL
-655 SGMKCEMKGLPD
+655 GGMECEMKAMPD
-667 GRLVTD
+667 GRLVTA
-673 KDGRKGFVFASHG
+673 KDGRKGFLFASHG
-686 TKKIELAAQNGM
+686 TKKIEFTAKDGI
-698 TISRRIEL
+698 TISRQIEV
-706 QPVRVESTYL
+706 QPVRVESDT
-716 NYSAKR
+716 
-722 FGLPSDLGFCF
+722 FGLSGYWTTFF
-733 DFAQLGALQ
+733 DFAQLGTLQ
-742 AMAGSGYY
+742 ALTSDGYY
-750 KWNGHKYEKQPVFDF
+750 KWNDYKYEKQPVFDF
-765 SDGAPAQFVFDAN
+765 SDNVYYTFVYDAN

-783 DPAEDN
+783 DPAHADGYQN
-789 LYLGQYSLKVAV
+789 YTLKVAV
-801 NQGDGDFLKSTVS
+801 NQGDGDFLKSSVS
-814 GEFSGS
+814 CELPGS
-820 GNIYSY
+820 GY
-826 MDINND
+826 MYDDRVDINND
-832 GLMER
+832 GLMECSFR
-837 FYRGYDGNHYF
+837 DNNGLYRI
-848 YRTDMNEGLVKT
+848 DMNECLVKT

-868 SKNIDFCL
+868 SKIIDL
-876 DVCADFDRDGRL
+876 YLKACADFDRDGRL
-888 DILGNTKGEDGYPYW
+888 DIPSRVKVGNDYYEG
-903 AILFNEGNGRW
+903 ILYNEGNGRW
-914 TVKHILQ
+914 TFKPVSSCRSDMY
-921 TNEPLA
+921 T
-927 DIVVYDVDGDGYV
+927 YDVDGDGYV
-940 DIVRNYWTRK
+940 DLVLNNNGLSYYSKVLRNL
-950 AVSRNRG
+950 G
-957 NREFADWEELDGY
+957 NREFAELEDLDGY

-981 ADLQL
+981 ADLQQFK
-986 SDDGRSVIVSN
+986 DGSIIVSN
-997 HGSPVQVPMNFDLFR
+997 HGSPVLVPFTRYDLYG
-1012 SDFADINNDGV
+1012 SDFVDINNDGV
-1023 PDYIDIGGSVIM
+1023 PDCSFNGALM

-1045 APTTLIATQTADEVI
+1045 APTTLIAAQTADEVI

-1086 ATGDDAYIWSPLNA
+1086 ATGDGAYIWSPLNA
-1100 TSNQAR
+1100 TNDKAR
-1106 MSLVPGIPTY
+1106 MSLVRGIPTY

-1122 LPMPISR
+1122 LPMPINR
-1129 FQAGKTYEICVQA
+1129 FQAGKSYEICVQA

-1188 ALSIRQAEG
+1188 SLSIRQAEG
-1197 MDLSKAGYIKWN
+1197 MDLSKNGYIKWN
-1209 TPGVK
+1209 TLGVK

-1245 RALAGQTLVV
+1245 RALAGQTLVR

-1260 MRNVGAKVSVTS
+1260 MRNEGAKVSVTS

-1281 NSNKAVV
+1281 NTNKAVV
-1288 TLPEQDGDCQLT
+1288 TLPEQDGNCQLT
-1300 ITYADDVWQKAI
+1300 ITYADEVWQKAI
-1312 TRNYNINVVGQNW
+1312 TRNYNINVVGKNW

-1400 LSTIY
+1400 LSTTY
-1405 GVETLSSTVHATMH
+1405 GVETLPSTVHATMH
-1419 VLANRGLGNDINIR
+1419 VLANHGLGNDINIR

-1449 GTSPDNMQL
+1449 GTSPDNMQI

-1486 AKSELSGK
+1486 AKSELSAK

-1515 YSVNAVQSIEIATRE
+1515 YNVNAVQSIEIATRE

-1579 IPGTKGGEV
+1579 IPGTTGGEV
-1588 VVQAKAIDGSGI
+1588 IVQAKAIDGSGI

-1618 ANADG
+1618 TNADG
-1623 VKISAMLGGVRLTG
+1623 VKISAMLGGVMLTG
-1637 ITNPTDVIVTTA
+1637 ITNPTDVLVTTA

-1656 SILAADHRIALSN
+1656 SILAADHHIVLGN

>member
-1 MCFPLGAATAILHEG
+1 
-16 GISVQASGRLWAI
+16 
-29 TVIFPEKEWLF
+29 
-40 QQKVSM
+40 
-46 RKLTSVILTNNVQWS
+46 
-61 TFRLPIWFRSV
+61 
-72 NFAIL
+72 
-77 MMLHDTCRAMMK
+77 
-89 RLTLQYIIYMKRKT
+89 MKRKT

-111 ALSPALM
+111 ALSPALT

-166 PDGMGVNAMVCS
+166 PDGMGVNAMTCS

-237 MDVLYWKNEAINQG
+237 MDVLYWKNEAINKG

-299 SSFSGFC
+299 SSFSGFS
-306 SGKGVS
+306 SGKGAS

-335 GFSYLSLGDGRYY
+335 GFSYMSLGEGRYY

-382 NTGQGFKDVSLLSN
+382 NTGQGFRDVALLSN
-396 NNLRDVYMLDCDG
+396 RNLCDVYMLDCDG
-409 DGHLDI
+409 DGLLDI
-415 LAAVTAEDASF
+415 LAAVAADDASF

-431 NQGNGTFKRTVR
+431 NQGNGKFKRTVR
-443 SFEELVNWEAP
+443 SFEGLVDWVGP

-462 PSMVSYADGDLM
+462 PSMVSHAGEDLM

-482 NVEKVALTSGVRSFN
+482 NVGKVALTSGVHYIN
-497 KFFLLDVDGDG
+497 KFFLLDLDGDG
-508 KIDMPGQADSK
+508 KIDMPCERESR

-537 MQAPKLLLDKSTGL
+537 MQAPKLLLDKSTGM

-598 SWGTSSVQARVRA
+598 SWGTGSVQARVRA

-623 VAKQDGILAVPS
+623 VARQDGILAVPS
-635 VALICPY
+635 VALSCPY

-655 SGMKCEMKGLPD
+655 SGMKCEMKALPD

-686 TKKIELAAQNGM
+686 TKTIELAAQDGM

-722 FGLPSDLGFCF
+722 FGLPSDLRFCF
-733 DFAQLGALQ
+733 DFAQLGTLQ

-750 KWNGHKYEKQPVFDF
+750 KWNGYRYEKQPVFDF

-814 GEFSGS
+814 SEFSGS
-820 GNIYSY
+820 GNLDSY
-826 MDINND
+826 IDINND

-837 FYRGYDGNHYF
+837 FYSGHDGTRGF
-848 YRTDMNEGLVKT
+848 YRVDMNEGLVKA
-860 DYMDLGDQ
+860 DGLFDLGDQ
-868 SKNIDFCL
+868 LKNMGFNFNL
-876 DVCADFDRDGRL
+876 CADFDRDGRL
-888 DILGNTKGEDGYPYW
+888 DILCTARNESDRQ
-903 AILFNEGNGRW
+903 ILAVIFNEGNGRW
-914 TVKHILQ
+914 TVKPIPQAL
-921 TNEPLA
+921 EFSMDL
-927 DIVVYDVDGDGYV
+927 VLYDVDGNGYI
-940 DIVRNYWTRK
+940 DIVENYWKRK
-950 AVSRNRG
+950 RVLRNLG
-957 NREFADWEELDGY
+957 NREFAELEDLDGY

-986 SDDGRSVIVSN
+986 SDDGWSIIVSN
-997 HGSPVQVPMNFDLFR
+997 HGSPVQVPSNFRLYD
-1012 SDFADINNDGV
+1012 SDFVDINNDGV
-1023 PDYIDIGGSVIM
+1023 PDCGSVLM

-1045 APTTLIATQTADEVI
+1045 APTTLIAAQTADEVI

-1116 YRQATK
+1116 YRQATR
-1122 LPMPISR
+1122 LPMPVSR

-1162 ECHITLPAKAGVDEY
+1162 ECHITLPAKAGVEEY
-1177 VAYRTVSNVQG
+1177 VPYRTVSNVQG
-1188 ALSIRQAEG
+1188 SLSIRQAEG

-1214 TVVTTNTNSM
+1214 TVVTTNTSSM
-1224 IKSTTQILIVD
+1224 TRSTTQILIVD
-1235 KPNLDVQIPA
+1235 KPNLEIQVPEL
-1245 RALAGQTLVV
+1245 ALAGQTLVL

-1260 MRNVGAKVSVTS
+1260 MRNEGAKASVTCENAQVS
-1272 DEAKVAYDA
+1272 YEP
-1281 NSNKAVV
+1281 NSNQA
-1288 TLPEQDGDCQLT
+1288 TISLPEQNGDCRLVLT
-1300 ITYADDVWQKAI
+1300 YTDEVWQKSL
-1312 TRNYNINVVGQNW
+1312 TRTYIIRVVGQKW
-1325 TPQIAQVKVA
+1325 APQIAQVTVA
-1335 DGHSVIQWDEQN
+1335 EGHSVLTWGNQDM
-1347 LPAPELFTGMVNI
+1347 PAQELFTGMVNI
-1360 YRESDIADSYDLI
+1360 YRESDVADSYDLI

-1381 KYVDEQS
+1381 QYVDEQS
-1388 HSEVCSYRYQMT
+1388 RADARSYRYQMT
-1400 LSTIY
+1400 LSTKA
-1405 GVETLSSTVHATMH
+1405 GVESNPSRVHATMH
-1419 VLANRGLGNDINIR
+1419 VMANRGLGNDINLH

-1439 TTVAQYVVYA
+1439 TSIAQYVVYA
-1449 GTSPDNMQL
+1449 GTSPENMQL
-1458 VDRLSGYARSYVH
+1458 VERLSGYARSYVH
-1471 HRNSDATTYY
+1471 HRSSEAVTYY

-1486 AKSELSGK
+1486 PKSALSVK
-1494 AKAKTIANDE
+1494 AKAPARD
-1504 IVSNIISSADA
+1504 VMASNIISSADA
-1515 YSVNAVQSIEIATRE
+1515 YAVKAVQAIEITTVE
-1530 EEATFTQERLT
+1530 EDATFTQERQS
-1541 LHLLAYVTPSQ
+1541 LHLRAYITPAL
-1552 ASIGKVEWSLLAG
+1552 ASIGKVEWSLLSG
-1565 ESLVNLSD
+1565 ETLAQVSD
-1573 DGVMQL
+1573 DGVLQVKAGSL
-1579 IPGTKGGEV
+1579 SGEV
-1588 VVQAKAIDGSGI
+1588 VVQAKAIDGSGV
-1600 TATRTFA
+1600 TATRTFY
-1607 VPQVSG
+1607 VPLEVG
-1613 VESVE
+1613 VEDVE
-1618 ANADG
+1618 AATDG
-1623 VKISAMLGGVRLTG
+1623 VQISAELGGVKLTG
-1637 ITNPTDVIVTTA
+1637 VTQPTEVLVTTTS
-1649 NGTVVYR
+1649 GMIVHRSTVTADR
-1656 SILAADHRIALSN
+1656 RISLAP
-1669 GLYIVRA
+1669 GMYVVKA
-1676 GNRVG
+1676 GNSVR
-1681 KVMVR
+1681 KVMIR

>member
-1 MCFPLGAATAILHEG
+1 
-16 GISVQASGRLWAI
+16 
-29 TVIFPEKEWLF
+29 
-40 QQKVSM
+40 
-46 RKLTSVILTNNVQWS
+46 
-61 TFRLPIWFRSV
+61 
-72 NFAIL
+72 
-77 MMLHDTCRAMMK
+77 
-89 RLTLQYIIYMKRKT
+89 
-103 NLLIAACM
+103 
-111 ALSPALM
+111 
-118 GTEAAAQT
+118 
-126 FEKLFE
+126 
-132 WAPDYYADINDDGK
+132 
-146 QEYFLY
+146 
-152 GKWRTLAGEELCSL
+152 
-166 PDGMGVNAMVCS
+166 
-178 MFYITANPVP
+178 
-188 GFASAANNYYKTGG
+188 
-202 DVFYM
+202 
-207 KDGKYV
+207 
-213 ITKAYEGD
+213 
-221 DALMGA
+221 
-227 TWADINLDGR
+227 
-237 MDVLYWKNEAINQG
+237 
-251 YVYVPYVKMLCADGT
+251 
-266 FVDQPLE
+266 
-273 VVTDM
+273 
-278 DELQGA
+278 
-284 MDATGGNGTFSVSNN
+284 
-299 SSFSGFC
+299 
-306 SGKGVS
+306 
-312 FPVGPMNVVDLNQ
+312 
-325 DGYPDFIDEK
+325 
-335 GFSYLSLGDGRYY
+335 
-348 LASIAARKVRAGD
+348 
-361 VNGDGLTDLL
+361 
-371 VYDGNELKLKL
+371 
-382 NTGQGFKDVSLLSN
+382 
-396 NNLRDVYMLDCDG
+396 
-409 DGHLDI
+409 
-415 LAAVTAEDASF
+415 
-426 LAFFR
+426 
-431 NQGNGTFKRTVR
+431 
-443 SFEELVNWEAP
+443 
-454 YFINNNGL
+454 
-462 PSMVSYADGDLM
+462 MVSYADGDLM

-482 NVEKVALTSGVRSFN
+482 NVEKVTLTSGVKLPQGYS
-497 KFFLLDVDGDG
+497 LLDMDGDG
-508 KIDMPGQADSK
+508 KIDVPCERGYQ
-519 EFGIFHCKVEKA
+519 EYGIFHCKVEKA
-531 NTPPAR
+531 NTPPNK
-537 MQAPKLLLDKSTGL
+537 MQAPKFLLDKSTGM

-573 EITSPSG
+573 EITSPNG

-611 IDGSGMK
+611 IDGCGMK

-635 VALICPY
+635 VALSCHH

-647 DTVFVHEL
+647 DTIFVREL
-655 SGMKCEMKGLPD
+655 GGMECEMKAMPD
-667 GRLVTD
+667 GRLVTA
-673 KDGRKGFVFASHG
+673 KDGRKGFLFALHG
-686 TKKIELAAQNGM
+686 TKKIEFTAKDGI
-698 TISRRIEL
+698 TISRQIEV
-706 QPVRVESTYL
+706 QPVCVESDT
-716 NYSAKR
+716 
-722 FGLPSDLGFCF
+722 FGLSGYWTTFF
-733 DFAQLGALQ
+733 DFAQLGTLQ
-742 AMAGSGYY
+742 ALTSDGYY
-750 KWNGHKYEKQPVFDF
+750 KWNDYKYEKQPVFDF
-765 SDGAPAQFVFDAN
+765 SDNVYYTFVYDAN

-783 DPAEDN
+783 DPAHADGYQN
-789 LYLGQYSLKVAV
+789 YTLKVAV
-801 NQGDGDFLKSTVS
+801 NQGDGDFLKSSVS
-814 GEFSGS
+814 CELPGS
-820 GNIYSY
+820 GY
-826 MDINND
+826 MYDDRVDINND
-832 GLMER
+832 GLMECSFR
-837 FYRGYDGNHYF
+837 DNNGLYRI
-848 YRTDMNEGLVKT
+848 DMNECLVKT

-868 SKNIDFCL
+868 SKIIDL
-876 DVCADFDRDGRL
+876 YLKACADFDRDGRL
-888 DILGNTKGEDGYPYW
+888 DIPSRVKVGNDYYEG
-903 AILFNEGNGRW
+903 ILYNEGNGRW
-914 TVKHILQ
+914 TFKPVSSCRSDMY
-921 TNEPLA
+921 T
-927 DIVVYDVDGDGYV
+927 YDVDGDGYV
-940 DIVRNYWTRK
+940 DLVLNNNGLSYYSKVLRNL
-950 AVSRNRG
+950 G
-957 NREFADWEELDGY
+957 NREFAELEDLDGY

-981 ADLQL
+981 ADLQQFK
-986 SDDGRSVIVSN
+986 DGSIIVSN
-997 HGSPVQVPMNFDLFR
+997 HGSPVLVPFTRYDLYG
-1012 SDFADINNDGV
+1012 SDFVDINNDGV
-1023 PDYIDIGGSVIM
+1023 PDCSFNGALM

-1045 APTTLIATQTADEVI
+1045 APTTLIAAQTADEVI

-1086 ATGDDAYIWSPLNA
+1086 ATGDGAYIWSPLNA
-1100 TSNQAR
+1100 TNDKAR
-1106 MSLVPGIPTY
+1106 MSLVRGIPTY

-1197 MDLSKAGYIKWN
+1197 MDLSKNGYIKWN

-1245 RALAGQTLVV
+1245 RALAGQTLVL

-1260 MRNVGAKVSVTS
+1260 MRNEGAKVSVTS

-1288 TLPEQDGDCQLT
+1288 TLPEQDGNCKLT
-1300 ITYADDVWQKAI
+1300 ITYADEVWQKAI
-1312 TRNYNINVVGQNW
+1312 TRNYNINVVGKNW

-1400 LSTIY
+1400 LSTTY
-1405 GVETLSSTVHATMH
+1405 GVETLPSKVHATMH
-1419 VLANRGLGNDINIR
+1419 VLANHGLGNDINIR

-1449 GTSPDNMQL
+1449 GASPDNMQI

-1486 AKSELSGK
+1486 AKSELSAK

-1515 YSVNAVQSIEIATRE
+1515 YNVNAVQSIEIATRE
-1530 EEATFTQERLT
+1530 EEAMFTQERLT

-1579 IPGTKGGEV
+1579 IPGTTGGEV
-1588 VVQAKAIDGSGI
+1588 IVQAKAIDGSGI

-1618 ANADG
+1618 TNADG
-1623 VKISAMLGGVRLTG
+1623 VKISAMLGGVMLTG
-1637 ITNPTDVIVTTA
+1637 ITNPTDVLVTTA

-1656 SILAADHRIALSN
+1656 SILAADHHIVLGN

-1676 GNRVG
+1676 GNRVC

>member
-1 MCFPLGAATAILHEG
+1 MKKSIFLIVASLALAPISFGNKAI
-16 GISVQASGRLWAI
+16 
-29 TVIFPEKEWLF
+29 
-40 QQKVSM
+40 
-46 RKLTSVILTNNVQWS
+46 
-61 TFRLPIWFRSV
+61 
-72 NFAIL
+72 
-77 MMLHDTCRAMMK
+77 
-89 RLTLQYIIYMKRKT
+89 
-103 NLLIAACM
+103 
-111 ALSPALM
+111 
-118 GTEAAAQT
+118 AQT

-166 PDGMGVNAMVCS
+166 PDGMGINAMTCS

-237 MDVLYWKNEAINQG
+237 MDVLYWKNEAINTG

-306 SGKGVS
+306 SGKGAS

-348 LASIAARKVRAGD
+348 LASIAAKKLRFGD

-382 NTGQGFKDVSLLSN
+382 NTGQGFRDVALLSN

-409 DGHLDI
+409 DGLLDI
-415 LAAVTAEDASF
+415 LAAVTTGDASF

-431 NQGNGTFKRTVR
+431 NQGNGKFKRTVR
-443 SFEELVNWEAP
+443 SFEESVDWVGP

-462 PSMVSYADGDLM
+462 PSMVSHAGEDLM

-482 NVEKVALTSGVRSFN
+482 NVGKVALTSGVRSFN
-497 KFFLLDVDGDG
+497 KFFLMDVDGDG
-508 KIDMPGQADSK
+508 KIDMPGQAASQ

-537 MQAPKLLLDKSTGL
+537 MQAPKLLLDKSTGM

-598 SWGTSSVQARVRA
+598 SWGTGSVQARVRA

-623 VAKQDGILAVPS
+623 VARQDGILAVPS

-655 SGMKCEMKGLPD
+655 SGMKCEMKALPD

-673 KDGRKGFVFASHG
+673 KDGRNGFVFASHG
-686 TKKIELAAQNGM
+686 TKKIELAAQDGM
-698 TISRRIEL
+698 TISRRIEV
-706 QPVRVESTYL
+706 QPVRAESTYL
-716 NYSAKR
+716 NYSPKR
-722 FGLPSDLGFCF
+722 FGLPSDLRFCF

-742 AMAGSGYY
+742 AMADDGYY
-750 KWNGHKYEKQPVFDF
+750 KWNGYRYEKQPVFDF
-765 SDGAPAQFVFDAN
+765 SDGAPIHFVFDAN

-783 DPAEDN
+783 DPAEND

-801 NQGDGDFLKSTVS
+801 NQGDGDFLKSSVS
-814 GEFSGS
+814 SEFSGS
-820 GNIYSY
+820 GNLDSY
-826 MDINND
+826 IDINND

-837 FYRGYDGNHYF
+837 FYSGYDGTRYF
-848 YRTDMNEGLVKT
+848 CRTDMNEGLVKA
-860 DYMDLGDQ
+860 DGLFDLGDQ
-868 SKNIDFCL
+868 LKNMGLCL
-876 DVCADFDRDGRL
+876 DACADFDRDGRL
-888 DILGNTKGEDGYPYW
+888 DILGKTKGEDGYPYW

-914 TVKHILQ
+914 TVKPILQ

-940 DIVRNYWTRK
+940 DIARNDWTRK
-950 AVSRNRG
+950 TVSRNRG

-1045 APTTLIATQTADEVI
+1045 APTTLIAAQTADEVI

-1086 ATGDDAYIWSPLNA
+1086 ATGDGAYIWSPLNA
-1100 TSNQAR
+1100 TNDKAR

-1197 MDLSKAGYIKWN
+1197 MDLSKNGYIKWN

-1260 MRNVGAKVSVTS
+1260 MRNEGAKVSVTS
-1272 DEAKVAYDA
+1272 DEANVAYDA
-1281 NSNKAVV
+1281 NTNKAVV
-1288 TLPEQDGDCQLT
+1288 TLPEQDGNCQLT
-1300 ITYADDVWQKAI
+1300 IAYADEVWQKAI
-1312 TRNYNINVVGQNW
+1312 TRNYNINVVGKNW

-1400 LSTIY
+1400 LSTTY
-1405 GVETLSSTVHATMH
+1405 GVETLPSKVHATMH
-1419 VLANRGLGNDINIR
+1419 VLANHGLGNDINIR

-1449 GTSPDNMQL
+1449 GASPDNMQI

-1486 AKSELSGK
+1486 AKSELSAK

-1515 YSVNAVQSIEIATRE
+1515 YSINAVQSIEIATRE
-1530 EEATFTQERLT
+1530 EEAMFTQERLT

-1579 IPGTKGGEV
+1579 IPGTTGGEV
-1588 VVQAKAIDGSGI
+1588 IVQAKAIDGSGI

-1618 ANADG
+1618 TNADG
-1623 VKISAMLGGVRLTG
+1623 VKISAMLGGVMLTG
-1637 ITNPTDVIVTTA
+1637 ITNPTDVLVTTA

-1656 SILAADHRIALSN
+1656 SILAADNRIALSN

-1676 GNRVG
+1676 GNRVC

>member
-1 MCFPLGAATAILHEG
+1 MKKSIFLIVASLALAPISFGNKAI
-16 GISVQASGRLWAI
+16 
-29 TVIFPEKEWLF
+29 
-40 QQKVSM
+40 
-46 RKLTSVILTNNVQWS
+46 
-61 TFRLPIWFRSV
+61 
-72 NFAIL
+72 
-77 MMLHDTCRAMMK
+77 
-89 RLTLQYIIYMKRKT
+89 
-103 NLLIAACM
+103 
-111 ALSPALM
+111 
-118 GTEAAAQT
+118 AQT

-132 WAPDYYADINDDGK
+132 GDSYVPYLYADINDDGK
-146 QEYFLY
+146 QEYVLY
-152 GKWRTLAGEELCSL
+152 GKWRTLAGKELYSF
-166 PDGMGVNAMVCS
+166 PEGSAIWPSAML
-178 MFYITANPVP
+178 YLTANPVP
-188 GFASAANNYYKTGG
+188 GFFITANDYEDIRG
-202 DVFYM
+202 DVIFI

-213 ITKAYEGD
+213 ISNVYSKAYNGESS
-221 DALMGA
+221 LFGA

-237 MDVLYWKNEAINQG
+237 MDMLYWKNERFGNTTI
-251 YVYVPYVKMLCADGT
+251 YYPYVKMMCADGT
-266 FVDQPLE
+266 FVEKPLE
-273 VVTDM
+273 LVTDM

-299 SSFSGFC
+299 ASFSGFS
-306 SGKGVS
+306 SGKGAS
-312 FPVGPMNVVDLNQ
+312 LPVGNINVVDLNQ

-348 LASIAARKVRAGD
+348 LASIAAKKLRFGD

-382 NTGQGFKDVSLLSN
+382 NTGQGFQDMSLLSN
-396 NNLRDVYMLDCDG
+396 RSLRDVYMLDCDG

-431 NQGNGTFKRTVR
+431 NQGNGKFKRIVR
-443 SFEELVNWEAP
+443 SFEKSVYWEAP

-482 NVEKVALTSGVRSFN
+482 NVEKVTLTSGVKLPQGYS
-497 KFFLLDVDGDG
+497 LLDMDGDG
-508 KIDMPGQADSK
+508 KIDVPCERGYQ
-519 EFGIFHCKVEKA
+519 EYGIFHCKVEKA
-531 NTPPAR
+531 NTPPNK
-537 MQAPKLLLDKSTGL
+537 MQAPKLLLDKSTGM

-573 EITSPSG
+573 EITSPNG

-611 IDGSGMK
+611 IDGCGMK

-635 VALICPY
+635 VALSCHH

-647 DTVFVHEL
+647 DTIFVREL
-655 SGMKCEMKGLPD
+655 GGMECEMKAMPD
-667 GRLVTD
+667 GRLVTA
-673 KDGRKGFVFASHG
+673 KDGRKGFVFALHG
-686 TKKIELAAQNGM
+686 TKKIEFTAKDGI
-698 TISRRIEL
+698 TISRQIEV
-706 QPVRVESTYL
+706 QPVRVES
-716 NYSAKR
+716 AVGK
-722 FGLPSDLGFCF
+722 FGIMNTPNFCF
-733 DFAQLGALQ
+733 DFAQLGTLQ
-742 AMAGSGYY
+742 ALTSDGYY
-750 KWNGHKYEKQPVFDF
+750 KWNDYKYEKQPVFDF
-765 SDGAPAQFVFDAN
+765 SDGVYYTFVYDAN

-783 DPAEDN
+783 DPAHADGYQN
-789 LYLGQYSLKVAV
+789 YTLKVAV
-801 NQGDGDFLKSTVS
+801 NQGDGDFLKSSVS
-814 GEFSGS
+814 CELPGS
-820 GNIYSY
+820 GY
-826 MDINND
+826 MYDDRVDINND
-832 GLMER
+832 GLMECSFR
-837 FYRGYDGNHYF
+837 DNNGLYRI
-848 YRTDMNEGLVKT
+848 DMNECLVKT

-868 SKNIDFCL
+868 SKIIDL
-876 DVCADFDRDGRL
+876 YLKACADFDRDGRL
-888 DILGNTKGEDGYPYW
+888 DIPSRVKVGNDYYEG
-903 AILFNEGNGRW
+903 ILYNEGNGRW
-914 TVKHILQ
+914 TFKPVSSCRSDMY
-921 TNEPLA
+921 T
-927 DIVVYDVDGDGYV
+927 YDVDGDGYV
-940 DIVRNYWTRK
+940 DLVLNNNGLSYYSKVLRNL
-950 AVSRNRG
+950 G
-957 NREFADWEELDGY
+957 NREFAELEDLDGY

-981 ADLQL
+981 ADLQQFK
-986 SDDGRSVIVSN
+986 DGSIIVSN
-997 HGSPVQVPMNFDLFR
+997 HGSPVLVPFTRYDLYG
-1012 SDFADINNDGV
+1012 SDFVDINNDGV
-1023 PDYIDIGGSVIM
+1023 PDCSFNGALM

-1045 APTTLIATQTADEVI
+1045 APTTLIAAQTADEVI

-1086 ATGDDAYIWSPLNA
+1086 ATGDGAYIWSPLNA
-1100 TSNQAR
+1100 TNDKAR
-1106 MSLVPGIPTY
+1106 MSLVRGIPTY

-1122 LPMPISR
+1122 LPMPINR

-1177 VAYRTVSNVQG
+1177 VAYRTVSNVLG
-1188 ALSIRQAEG
+1188 SLSIRQAEG
-1197 MDLSKAGYIKWN
+1197 MDLSKNGYIKWN

-1245 RALAGQTLVV
+1245 RALAGQTLVL

-1260 MRNVGAKVSVTS
+1260 MRNEGAKVSVTS

-1281 NSNKAVV
+1281 NTNKAVV
-1288 TLPEQDGDCQLT
+1288 TLPEQDGNCKLT
-1300 ITYADDVWQKAI
+1300 ITYADEVWQKAI
-1312 TRNYNINVVGQNW
+1312 TRNYNINVVGKNW
-1325 TPQIAQVKVA
+1325 TPQITQVKVA

-1400 LSTIY
+1400 LSTTY
-1405 GVETLSSTVHATMH
+1405 GVETLPSKVHATMH
-1419 VLANRGLGNDINIR
+1419 VLANHGLGNDINIR

-1449 GTSPDNMQL
+1449 GTSPDNMQI

-1486 AKSELSGK
+1486 AKSELSAK

-1579 IPGTKGGEV
+1579 IPGTTGGEV
-1588 VVQAKAIDGSGI
+1588 IVQAKAIDGSGI

-1618 ANADG
+1618 TNADG
-1623 VKISAMLGGVRLTG
+1623 VKISAMLGGVMLTG
-1637 ITNPTDVIVTTA
+1637 ITNPTDVLVTTA

-1656 SILAADHRIALSN
+1656 SILAADHHIALGN

-1676 GNRVG
+1676 GNRVC

>member
-1 MCFPLGAATAILHEG
+1 
-16 GISVQASGRLWAI
+16 
-29 TVIFPEKEWLF
+29 
-40 QQKVSM
+40 
-46 RKLTSVILTNNVQWS
+46 
-61 TFRLPIWFRSV
+61 
-72 NFAIL
+72 
-77 MMLHDTCRAMMK
+77 MK
-89 RLTLQYIIYMKRKT
+89 KSI
-103 NLLIAACM
+103 LLIVASL
-111 ALSPALM
+111 ALAPISFGNKAI
-118 GTEAAAQT
+118 AQT

-132 WAPDYYADINDDGK
+132 GDSYVPYLYADINDDGK
-146 QEYFLY
+146 QEYVLY
-152 GKWRTLAGEELCSL
+152 GKWRTLAGKELYSF
-166 PDGMGVNAMVCS
+166 PEGSAIWPSAML
-178 MFYITANPVP
+178 YLTANPVP
-188 GFASAANNYYKTGG
+188 GFFITANDYEDIRG
-202 DVFYM
+202 DVIFI

-213 ITKAYEGD
+213 ISNVYSKAYNGESS
-221 DALMGA
+221 LFGA

-237 MDVLYWKNEAINQG
+237 MDMLYWKKERFGNTTI
-251 YVYVPYVKMLCADGT
+251 YYPYVKMMCADGT
-266 FVDQPLE
+266 FVEKPLE
-273 VVTDM
+273 LVTDM

-299 SSFSGFC
+299 ASFSGFS
-306 SGKGVS
+306 SGKGAS
-312 FPVGPMNVVDLNQ
+312 LPVGNINVVDLNQ

-348 LASIAARKVRAGD
+348 LASIAAKKLRFGD

-382 NTGQGFKDVSLLSN
+382 NTGQGFKDMSLLSN
-396 NNLRDVYMLDCDG
+396 KNLRNVYMLDCDG

-431 NQGNGTFKRTVR
+431 NQGNGTFKRIVR
-443 SFEELVNWEAP
+443 SFEKSVYWEAP

-462 PSMVSYADGDLM
+462 PSMVSYAEGDLM

-482 NVEKVALTSGVRSFN
+482 NVEKVVLTSGVKLPNGYS
-497 KFFLLDVDGDG
+497 LLDVDGDG
-508 KIDMPGQADSK
+508 KIDVPCERGYQ
-519 EFGIFHCKVEKA
+519 EYGIFHCKVEKA
-531 NTPPAR
+531 NTPPNK

-586 FTKSLFTLASAG
+586 FTKSLFALASAG
-598 SWGTSSVQARVRA
+598 SWGTGSVQARVRA
-611 IDGSGMK
+611 IDGCGMK

-623 VAKQDGILAVPS
+623 VAKLDGILAVPS
-635 VALICPY
+635 VALSCHH

-647 DTVFVHEL
+647 DTIFVREL
-655 SGMKCEMKGLPD
+655 GGMECEMKALPD

-686 TKKIELAAQNGM
+686 TKNIEFAAKNGM
-698 TISRRIEL
+698 TISRQIEV
-706 QPVRVESTYL
+706 QPVRVESVL
-716 NYSAKR
+716 AEK
-722 FGLPSDLGFCF
+722 FGLPSDLRFCF
-733 DFAQLGALQ
+733 DFAQLGTLQ
-742 AMAGSGYY
+742 ALAGDGYY
-750 KWNGHKYEKQPVFDF
+750 KWNGYKYEKQPVFDF
-765 SDGAPAQFVFDAN
+765 SDDVYYTFVYDAN

-783 DPAEDN
+783 DPAHADGYQN
-789 LYLGQYSLKVAV
+789 YTLKVAV
-801 NQGDGDFLKSTVS
+801 NQGDGDFLKTKLLYD
-814 GEFSGS
+814 FPGS
-820 GNIYSY
+820 GNVSAPI
-826 MDINND
+826 DINND
-832 GLMER
+832 GLVEC
-837 FYRGYDGNHYF
+837 FYLGYGELAKCYRLDLDGS
-848 YRTDMNEGLVKT
+848 LV
-860 DYMDLGDQ
+860 
-868 SKNIDFCL
+868 NIDWSNTL
-876 DVCADFDRDGRL
+876 DKSEQNYLDFKSCADFDRDGRL
-888 DILGNTKGEDGYPYW
+888 DIPGSVKVGNDYYKG
-903 AILFNEGNGRW
+903 ILYNEGNGRW
-914 TVKHILQ
+914 TFKPVSSYSSDMF
-921 TNEPLA
+921 T
-927 DIVVYDVDGDGYV
+927 YDVDGDGYV
-940 DIVRNYWTRK
+940 DLVLNNNGLSYYSKVLRNL
-950 AVSRNRG
+950 G
-957 NREFADWEELDGY
+957 NREFAEQEDLDGY
-970 LLKMDIDQDGL
+970 LLKMDIDQDGQ
-981 ADLQL
+981 ADLQQFP
-986 SDDGRSVIVSN
+986 DGSIIVSN
-997 HGSPVQVPMNFDLFR
+997 HGSPVLVPCNQNSLYY

-1023 PDYIDIGGSVIM
+1023 PDCSFNGALM

-1045 APTTLIATQTADEVI
+1045 APTTLIAAQTADEVI

-1086 ATGDDAYIWSPLNA
+1086 ATGDGAYIWSPLNA
-1100 TSNQAR
+1100 TNDQAR
-1106 MSLVPGIPTY
+1106 MSLVPQIPTY

-1177 VAYRTVSNVQG
+1177 VAYRTVSNVLG

-1214 TVVTTNTNSM
+1214 TVVTTNSNSM

-1260 MRNVGAKVSVTS
+1260 MRNEGAKVSVTS

-1347 LPAPELFTGMVNI
+1347 LPASELFTGMVNI
-1360 YRESDIADSYDLI
+1360 YRESDVADSYDLI

-1400 LSTIY
+1400 LSTTY
-1405 GVETLSSTVHATMH
+1405 GVETLPSTVHATMH

-1449 GTSPDNMQL
+1449 GTSPDNMQI

-1541 LHLLAYVTPSQ
+1541 LHLLAYITPSQ
-1552 ASIGKVEWSLLAG
+1552 ASIGKVEWALYQRCTLKDDISYLL
-1565 ESLVNLSD
+1565 
-1573 DGVMQL
+1573 
-1579 IPGTKGGEV
+1579 
-1588 VVQAKAIDGSGI
+1588 
-1600 TATRTFA
+1600 
-1607 VPQVSG
+1607 
-1613 VESVE
+1613 
-1618 ANADG
+1618 
-1623 VKISAMLGGVRLTG
+1623 
-1637 ITNPTDVIVTTA
+1637 PT
-1649 NGTVVYR
+1649 
-1656 SILAADHRIALSN
+1656 
-1669 GLYIVRA
+1669 
-1676 GNRVG
+1676 
-1681 KVMVR
+1681 

>member
-1 MCFPLGAATAILHEG
+1 MKKSIFLIVASLALAPISFGNKAI
-16 GISVQASGRLWAI
+16 
-29 TVIFPEKEWLF
+29 
-40 QQKVSM
+40 
-46 RKLTSVILTNNVQWS
+46 
-61 TFRLPIWFRSV
+61 
-72 NFAIL
+72 
-77 MMLHDTCRAMMK
+77 
-89 RLTLQYIIYMKRKT
+89 
-103 NLLIAACM
+103 
-111 ALSPALM
+111 
-118 GTEAAAQT
+118 AQT

-132 WAPDYYADINDDGK
+132 GDSYVPYLYADINDDGK
-146 QEYFLY
+146 QEYVLY
-152 GKWRTLAGEELCSL
+152 GKWRTLAGKELYSF
-166 PDGMGVNAMVCS
+166 PEGSAIWPSAML
-178 MFYITANPVP
+178 YLTANPVP
-188 GFASAANNYYKTGG
+188 GFVITANDYEDVHG
-202 DVFYM
+202 DVIFI

-213 ITKAYEGD
+213 ISNVYSKAYNGESS
-221 DALMGA
+221 LFGA

-237 MDVLYWKNEAINQG
+237 MDMLYWKKERFGNTTI
-251 YVYVPYVKMLCADGT
+251 YYPYVKMMCADGT
-266 FVDQPLE
+266 FVEKPLE
-273 VVTDM
+273 LVTDM

-299 SSFSGFC
+299 ASFSGFC
-306 SGKGVS
+306 SGKGAS
-312 FPVGPMNVVDLNQ
+312 LPVGNINVVDLNQ

-348 LASIAARKVRAGD
+348 LASIAAKKLRFGD

-382 NTGQGFKDVSLLSN
+382 NTGQGFLDMSLLSN
-396 NNLRDVYMLDCDG
+396 RSLRDVYMLDCDG

-431 NQGNGTFKRTVR
+431 NQGNGKFKRIVR
-443 SFEELVNWEAP
+443 SFEKSVYWEAP

-482 NVEKVALTSGVRSFN
+482 NVEKVTLTSGVKLPQGYS
-497 KFFLLDVDGDG
+497 LLDMDGDG
-508 KIDMPGQADSK
+508 KIDVPCERGYQ
-519 EFGIFHCKVEKA
+519 EYGIFHCKVEKA
-531 NTPPAR
+531 NTPPNK
-537 MQAPKLLLDKSTGL
+537 MQAPKLLLDKSTGM

-573 EITSPSG
+573 EITSPNG

-611 IDGSGMK
+611 IDGCGMK

-635 VALICPY
+635 VALSCHH

-647 DTVFVHEL
+647 DTIFVREL
-655 SGMKCEMKGLPD
+655 GGMECEMKAMPD
-667 GRLVTD
+667 GRLVTA
-673 KDGRKGFVFASHG
+673 KDGRKGFVFALHG
-686 TKKIELAAQNGM
+686 TKKIEFTAKDGI
-698 TISRRIEL
+698 TISRQIEV
-706 QPVRVESTYL
+706 QPVRVES
-716 NYSAKR
+716 AVGK
-722 FGLPSDLGFCF
+722 FGIMNTPNFCF
-733 DFAQLGALQ
+733 DFAQLGTLQ
-742 AMAGSGYY
+742 ALTSDGYY
-750 KWNGHKYEKQPVFDF
+750 KWNDYKYEKQPVFDF
-765 SDGAPAQFVFDAN
+765 SDGVYYTFVYDAN

-783 DPAEDN
+783 DPAHADGYQN
-789 LYLGQYSLKVAV
+789 YTLKVAV
-801 NQGDGDFLKSTVS
+801 NQGDGDFLKSSVS
-814 GEFSGS
+814 CELPGS
-820 GNIYSY
+820 GY
-826 MDINND
+826 MYDDRVDINND
-832 GLMER
+832 GLMECSFR
-837 FYRGYDGNHYF
+837 DNNGLYRI
-848 YRTDMNEGLVKT
+848 DMNECLVKT

-868 SKNIDFCL
+868 SKIIDL
-876 DVCADFDRDGRL
+876 YLKACADFDRDGRL
-888 DILGNTKGEDGYPYW
+888 DIPSRVKVGNDYYEG
-903 AILFNEGNGRW
+903 ILYNEGNGRW
-914 TVKHILQ
+914 TFKPVSSCRSDMY
-921 TNEPLA
+921 T
-927 DIVVYDVDGDGYV
+927 YDVDGDGYV
-940 DIVRNYWTRK
+940 DLVLNNNGLSYYSKVLRNL
-950 AVSRNRG
+950 G
-957 NREFADWEELDGY
+957 NREFAELEDLDGY

-981 ADLQL
+981 ADLQQFK
-986 SDDGRSVIVSN
+986 DGSIIVSN
-997 HGSPVQVPMNFDLFR
+997 HGSPVLVPFTRYDLYG
-1012 SDFADINNDGV
+1012 SDFVDINNDGV
-1023 PDYIDIGGSVIM
+1023 PDCSFNGALM

-1045 APTTLIATQTADEVI
+1045 APTTLIAAQTADEVI

-1086 ATGDDAYIWSPLNA
+1086 ATGDGAYIWSPLNA
-1100 TSNQAR
+1100 TNDKAR
-1106 MSLVPGIPTY
+1106 MSLVRGIPTY

-1122 LPMPISR
+1122 LPMPINR

-1177 VAYRTVSNVQG
+1177 VAYRTVSNVLG
-1188 ALSIRQAEG
+1188 SLSIRQAEG
-1197 MDLSKAGYIKWN
+1197 MDLSKNGYIKWN

-1245 RALAGQTLVV
+1245 RALAGQTLVL

-1260 MRNVGAKVSVTS
+1260 MRNEGAKVSVTS

-1281 NSNKAVV
+1281 NTNKAVV
-1288 TLPEQDGDCQLT
+1288 TLPEQDGNCQLT
-1300 ITYADDVWQKAI
+1300 ITYADEVWQKAI
-1312 TRNYNINVVGQNW
+1312 TRNYNINVVGKNW
-1325 TPQIAQVKVA
+1325 TPQIAQVKVE

-1400 LSTIY
+1400 LSTTY
-1405 GVETLSSTVHATMH
+1405 GVETLPSKVHATMH
-1419 VLANRGLGNDINIR
+1419 VLANHGLGNDINIR

-1449 GTSPDNMQL
+1449 GTSPDNMQI

-1486 AKSELSGK
+1486 AKSELSAK

-1515 YSVNAVQSIEIATRE
+1515 YSINAVQSIEIATRE

-1579 IPGTKGGEV
+1579 IPGTTGGEV
-1588 VVQAKAIDGSGI
+1588 IVQAKAIDGSGI

-1618 ANADG
+1618 TNAEG
-1623 VKISAMLGGVRLTG
+1623 VKISAMLGGVMLTG
-1637 ITNPTDVIVTTA
+1637 ITNPTDVLVTTA

-1656 SILAADHRIALSN
+1656 SILAADHHIALGN

-1676 GNRVG
+1676 GNRVC

>member
-1 MCFPLGAATAILHEG
+1 MKKSIFLIVASLALAPISFGNKAI
-16 GISVQASGRLWAI
+16 
-29 TVIFPEKEWLF
+29 
-40 QQKVSM
+40 
-46 RKLTSVILTNNVQWS
+46 
-61 TFRLPIWFRSV
+61 
-72 NFAIL
+72 
-77 MMLHDTCRAMMK
+77 
-89 RLTLQYIIYMKRKT
+89 
-103 NLLIAACM
+103 
-111 ALSPALM
+111 
-118 GTEAAAQT
+118 AQT

-132 WAPDYYADINDDGK
+132 WAPDCYADINDDGK
-146 QEYFLY
+146 QEYFLN
-152 GKWRTLAGEELCSL
+152 GKWRTLAGEELYSL
-166 PDGMGVNAMVCS
+166 PDGMGVNMMVCS

-188 GFASAANNYYKTGG
+188 GFASAANNFYKTGG

-237 MDVLYWKNEAINQG
+237 MDVLYWKNEAINKG

-299 SSFSGFC
+299 SSFSGFS

-348 LASIAARKVRAGD
+348 LASIAAKKLRFGD

-382 NTGQGFKDVSLLSN
+382 NTGQGFRDVALLSN
-396 NNLRDVYMLDCDG
+396 GNLRDVYMLDCDG
-409 DGHLDI
+409 DGLLDI
-415 LAAVTAEDASF
+415 LAAVTTGDASF

-431 NQGNGTFKRTVR
+431 NQGNGKFKRTVR
-443 SFEELVNWEAP
+443 SFEESVDWVGP

-462 PSMVSYADGDLM
+462 PSMVSHTGEDLM

-482 NVEKVALTSGVRSFN
+482 NVGKVALTSGVRSFN
-497 KFFLLDVDGDG
+497 KFFLMDLDGDG
-508 KIDMPGQADSK
+508 KIDMPCERESR

-537 MQAPKLLLDKSTGL
+537 MQAPKLLLDKSTGM

-558 GTDAENSAGDLSYEF
+558 GTDAENSAGALSYEF

-598 SWGTSSVQARVRA
+598 SWGTGSVQARVRA

-623 VAKQDGILAVPS
+623 VARQNGILAVPS

-655 SGMKCEMKGLPD
+655 SGMKCEMKALPD

-686 TKKIELAAQNGM
+686 TKKIELAAQDGM
-698 TISRRIEL
+698 TISRRIEV
-706 QPVRVESTYL
+706 QPVRAESTYL
-716 NYSAKR
+716 NYSPKR
-722 FGLPSDLGFCF
+722 FGLPSDLRFCF

-742 AMAGSGYY
+742 AMADDGYY
-750 KWNGHKYEKQPVFDF
+750 KWNGYRYEKQPVFDF
-765 SDGAPAQFVFDAN
+765 SDGAPIHFVFDAN

-783 DPAEDN
+783 DPAEND

-801 NQGDGDFLKSTVS
+801 NQGDGDFLKSNVS
-814 GEFSGS
+814 SEFSGS
-820 GNIYSY
+820 GNLDSY
-826 MDINND
+826 IDINND

-837 FYRGYDGNHYF
+837 FYSGYDGTRYF
-848 YRTDMNEGLVKT
+848 CRTDMNEGLVKAEGLF
-860 DYMDLGDQ
+860 DLGDQ
-868 SKNIDFCL
+868 LKNMGLCL
-876 DVCADFDRDGRL
+876 DACADFDRDGRL

-914 TVKHILQ
+914 TVKPILQ

-1023 PDYIDIGGSVIM
+1023 PDYFDIGGSVIM

-1045 APTTLIATQTADEVI
+1045 APTTLIAAQTADEVI

-1086 ATGDDAYIWSPLNA
+1086 ATGDGAYIWSPLNA
-1100 TSNQAR
+1100 TNDKAR

-1122 LPMPISR
+1122 LPMPINR

-1197 MDLSKAGYIKWN
+1197 MDLSKNGYIKWN

-1245 RALAGQTLVV
+1245 RALAGQTLVL

-1260 MRNVGAKVSVTS
+1260 MRNEGAKVSVTS

-1288 TLPEQDGDCQLT
+1288 TLPEQDGNCQLT
-1300 ITYADDVWQKAI
+1300 ITYADEVWQKAI
-1312 TRNYNINVVGQNW
+1312 TRNYNINVVGKNW

-1400 LSTIY
+1400 LSTTY
-1405 GVETLSSTVHATMH
+1405 GVETLPSKVHATMH
-1419 VLANRGLGNDINIR
+1419 VLANHGLGNDINIR

-1449 GTSPDNMQL
+1449 GTSPDNMQI

-1486 AKSELSGK
+1486 AKSELSAK

-1565 ESLVNLSD
+1565 ESLVSLSD

-1579 IPGTKGGEV
+1579 IPGTTGGEV
-1588 VVQAKAIDGSGI
+1588 IVQAKAIDGSGI

-1618 ANADG
+1618 TNADG
-1623 VKISAMLGGVRLTG
+1623 VKISAMLGGVMLTG
-1637 ITNPTDVIVTTA
+1637 ITNPTDVLVTTA

-1656 SILAADHRIALSN
+1656 SILAADHHIALGN

>member
-1 MCFPLGAATAILHEG
+1 
-16 GISVQASGRLWAI
+16 
-29 TVIFPEKEWLF
+29 
-40 QQKVSM
+40 
-46 RKLTSVILTNNVQWS
+46 
-61 TFRLPIWFRSV
+61 
-72 NFAIL
+72 
-77 MMLHDTCRAMMK
+77 
-89 RLTLQYIIYMKRKT
+89 
-103 NLLIAACM
+103 
-111 ALSPALM
+111 
-118 GTEAAAQT
+118 
-126 FEKLFE
+126 
-132 WAPDYYADINDDGK
+132 
-146 QEYFLY
+146 
-152 GKWRTLAGEELCSL
+152 
-166 PDGMGVNAMVCS
+166 
-178 MFYITANPVP
+178 
-188 GFASAANNYYKTGG
+188 
-202 DVFYM
+202 
-207 KDGKYV
+207 
-213 ITKAYEGD
+213 
-221 DALMGA
+221 
-227 TWADINLDGR
+227 
-237 MDVLYWKNEAINQG
+237 
-251 YVYVPYVKMLCADGT
+251 
-266 FVDQPLE
+266 
-273 VVTDM
+273 
-278 DELQGA
+278 
-284 MDATGGNGTFSVSNN
+284 
-299 SSFSGFC
+299 
-306 SGKGVS
+306 
-312 FPVGPMNVVDLNQ
+312 
-325 DGYPDFIDEK
+325 
-335 GFSYLSLGDGRYY
+335 
-348 LASIAARKVRAGD
+348 
-361 VNGDGLTDLL
+361 
-371 VYDGNELKLKL
+371 
-382 NTGQGFKDVSLLSN
+382 
-396 NNLRDVYMLDCDG
+396 
-409 DGHLDI
+409 
-415 LAAVTAEDASF
+415 
-426 LAFFR
+426 
-431 NQGNGTFKRTVR
+431 
-443 SFEELVNWEAP
+443 
-454 YFINNNGL
+454 
-462 PSMVSYADGDLM
+462 MVSYADGDLM

-482 NVEKVALTSGVRSFN
+482 NVEKVTLTSGVKLPQGYS
-497 KFFLLDVDGDG
+497 LLDMDGDG
-508 KIDMPGQADSK
+508 KIDVPCERGYQ
-519 EFGIFHCKVEKA
+519 EYGIFHCKVEIA
-531 NTPPAR
+531 NTPPNK
-537 MQAPKLLLDKSTGL
+537 MQAPKLLLDKSTGM

-573 EITSPSG
+573 EITSPNG

-611 IDGSGMK
+611 IDGCGMK

-635 VALICPY
+635 VALSCHH

-647 DTVFVHEL
+647 DTIFVREL
-655 SGMKCEMKGLPD
+655 SDMECEMKAMPD
-667 GRLVTD
+667 GRLVTA
-673 KDGRKGFVFASHG
+673 KDGRKGFVFASYG
-686 TKKIELAAQNGM
+686 TKKIEFTAKDGI
-698 TISRRIEL
+698 TISRQIEV
-706 QPVRVESTYL
+706 QPVRVES
-716 NYSAKR
+716 AVGK
-722 FGLPSDLGFCF
+722 FGIMNTPNFCF
-733 DFAQLGALQ
+733 DFAQLGTLQ
-742 AMAGSGYY
+742 ALTSDGYY
-750 KWNGHKYEKQPVFDF
+750 KWNDYKYEKQPVFDF
-765 SDGAPAQFVFDAN
+765 SDGVYYTFVYDAN

-783 DPAEDN
+783 DPAHADGYQN
-789 LYLGQYSLKVAV
+789 YTLKVAV
-801 NQGDGDFLKSTVS
+801 NQGDGDFLKSSVS
-814 GEFSGS
+814 CELPGS
-820 GNIYSY
+820 GY
-826 MDINND
+826 MYDDRVDINND
-832 GLMER
+832 GLMECSFR
-837 FYRGYDGNHYF
+837 DNNGLYRI
-848 YRTDMNEGLVKT
+848 DMNECLVKT

-868 SKNIDFCL
+868 SKIIDL
-876 DVCADFDRDGRL
+876 YLKACADFDRDGRL
-888 DILGNTKGEDGYPYW
+888 DIPSRVKVGNDYYEG
-903 AILFNEGNGRW
+903 ILYNEGNGRW
-914 TVKHILQ
+914 TFKPVSSCRSDMY
-921 TNEPLA
+921 T
-927 DIVVYDVDGDGYV
+927 YDVDGDGYV
-940 DIVRNYWTRK
+940 DLVLNNNGLSYYSKVLRNL
-950 AVSRNRG
+950 G
-957 NREFADWEELDGY
+957 NREFAELEDLDGY

-981 ADLQL
+981 ADLQQFK
-986 SDDGRSVIVSN
+986 DGSIIVSN
-997 HGSPVQVPMNFDLFR
+997 HGSPVLVPFTRYDLYG
-1012 SDFADINNDGV
+1012 SDFVDINNDGV
-1023 PDYIDIGGSVIM
+1023 PDCSFNGALM

-1045 APTTLIATQTADEVI
+1045 APTTLIAAQTADEVI

-1086 ATGDDAYIWSPLNA
+1086 ATGDGAYIWSPLNA
-1100 TSNQAR
+1100 NNDKAR
-1106 MSLVPGIPTY
+1106 MSLVRGIPTY

-1122 LPMPISR
+1122 LPMPINR
-1129 FQAGKTYEICVQA
+1129 FQAGKTYEICVQT

-1177 VAYRTVSNVQG
+1177 VAYRTVSNVHG

-1197 MDLSKAGYIKWN
+1197 MDLSKNGYIKWN

-1245 RALAGQTLVV
+1245 RALAGQTLVL

-1260 MRNVGAKVSVTS
+1260 MRNEGAKVSVTS

-1281 NSNKAVV
+1281 NTNKAVV
-1288 TLPEQDGDCQLT
+1288 TLPEQDGNCQLT
-1300 ITYADDVWQKAI
+1300 ITYADEVWQKAI
-1312 TRNYNINVVGQNW
+1312 TRNYNINVVGKNW

-1335 DGHSVIQWDEQN
+1335 DGHCVIQWDEQN

-1400 LSTIY
+1400 LSTTY
-1405 GVETLSSTVHATMH
+1405 GVETLPSKVHATMH
-1419 VLANRGLGNDINIR
+1419 VLANHGLGNDINIR

-1449 GTSPDNMQL
+1449 GASPDNMQI

-1486 AKSELSGK
+1486 AKSELSAK

-1515 YSVNAVQSIEIATRE
+1515 YNVNAVQSIEIATRE

-1579 IPGTKGGEV
+1579 IPGTTGGEV
-1588 VVQAKAIDGSGI
+1588 IVQAKAIDGSGI

-1618 ANADG
+1618 TNADG
-1623 VKISAMLGGVRLTG
+1623 VKISAMLGGVMLTG
-1637 ITNPTDVIVTTA
+1637 ITNPTDVLVTTA

-1656 SILAADHRIALSN
+1656 SILAADHHIVLGN

>member
-1 MCFPLGAATAILHEG
+1 MKKSIFLIVASLALAPISFGNKAI
-16 GISVQASGRLWAI
+16 
-29 TVIFPEKEWLF
+29 
-40 QQKVSM
+40 
-46 RKLTSVILTNNVQWS
+46 
-61 TFRLPIWFRSV
+61 
-72 NFAIL
+72 
-77 MMLHDTCRAMMK
+77 
-89 RLTLQYIIYMKRKT
+89 
-103 NLLIAACM
+103 
-111 ALSPALM
+111 
-118 GTEAAAQT
+118 AQT

-132 WAPDYYADINDDGK
+132 GDSYVPYLYADINDDGK
-146 QEYFLY
+146 QEYVLY
-152 GKWRTLAGEELCSL
+152 GKWRTLAGKELYSF
-166 PDGMGVNAMVCS
+166 PEGSAIWPSAML
-178 MFYITANPVP
+178 YLTANPVP
-188 GFASAANNYYKTGG
+188 GFFITANDYEDIRG
-202 DVFYM
+202 DVIFI

-213 ITKAYEGD
+213 ISNVYSKAYNGESS
-221 DALMGA
+221 LFGA

-237 MDVLYWKNEAINQG
+237 MDMLYWKKERFGNTTI
-251 YVYVPYVKMLCADGT
+251 YYPYVKMMCADGT
-266 FVDQPLE
+266 FVEKPLE
-273 VVTDM
+273 LVTDM

-299 SSFSGFC
+299 ASFSGFS
-306 SGKGVS
+306 SGKGAS
-312 FPVGPMNVVDLNQ
+312 LPVGNINVVDLNQ

-348 LASIAARKVRAGD
+348 LASIAAKKLRFGD

-382 NTGQGFKDVSLLSN
+382 NTGQGFQDMSLLSN
-396 NNLRDVYMLDCDG
+396 RSLRDVYMLDCDG

-431 NQGNGTFKRTVR
+431 NQGNGKFKRIVR
-443 SFEELVNWEAP
+443 SFEKSVYWEAP

-482 NVEKVALTSGVRSFN
+482 NVEKVTLTSGVKLPQGYS
-497 KFFLLDVDGDG
+497 LLDMDGDG
-508 KIDMPGQADSK
+508 KIDVPCERGYQ
-519 EFGIFHCKVEKA
+519 EYGIFHCKVEKA
-531 NTPPAR
+531 NTPPNK
-537 MQAPKLLLDKSTGL
+537 MQAPKLLLDKSTGM

-573 EITSPSG
+573 EITSPNG

-611 IDGSGMK
+611 IDGCGMK

-635 VALICPY
+635 VALSCHH

-647 DTVFVHEL
+647 DTIFVREL
-655 SGMKCEMKGLPD
+655 GGMECEMKAMPD
-667 GRLVTD
+667 GRLVTA
-673 KDGRKGFVFASHG
+673 KDGRKGFVFALHG
-686 TKKIELAAQNGM
+686 TKKIEFTAKDGI
-698 TISRRIEL
+698 TISRQIEV
-706 QPVRVESTYL
+706 QPVRVES
-716 NYSAKR
+716 AVGK
-722 FGLPSDLGFCF
+722 FGIMNTPNFCF
-733 DFAQLGALQ
+733 DFAQLGTLQ
-742 AMAGSGYY
+742 ALTSDGYY
-750 KWNGHKYEKQPVFDF
+750 KWNDYKYEKQPVFDF
-765 SDGAPAQFVFDAN
+765 SDGVYYTFVYDAN

-783 DPAEDN
+783 DPAHADGYQN
-789 LYLGQYSLKVAV
+789 YTLKVAV
-801 NQGDGDFLKSTVS
+801 NQGDGDFLKSSVS
-814 GEFSGS
+814 CELPGS
-820 GNIYSY
+820 GY
-826 MDINND
+826 MYDDRVDINND
-832 GLMER
+832 GLMECSFR
-837 FYRGYDGNHYF
+837 DNNGLYRI
-848 YRTDMNEGLVKT
+848 DMNECLVKT

-868 SKNIDFCL
+868 SKIIDL
-876 DVCADFDRDGRL
+876 YLKACADFDRDGRL
-888 DILGNTKGEDGYPYW
+888 DIPSRVKVGNDYYEG
-903 AILFNEGNGRW
+903 ILYNEGNGRW
-914 TVKHILQ
+914 TFKPVSSCRSDMY
-921 TNEPLA
+921 T
-927 DIVVYDVDGDGYV
+927 YDVDGDGYV
-940 DIVRNYWTRK
+940 DLVLNNNGLSYYSKVLRNL
-950 AVSRNRG
+950 G
-957 NREFADWEELDGY
+957 NREFAELEDLDGY

-981 ADLQL
+981 ADLQQFK
-986 SDDGRSVIVSN
+986 DGSIIVSN
-997 HGSPVQVPMNFDLFR
+997 HGSPVLVPFTRYDLYG
-1012 SDFADINNDGV
+1012 SDFVDINNDGV
-1023 PDYIDIGGSVIM
+1023 PDCSFNGALM

-1045 APTTLIATQTADEVI
+1045 APTTLIAAQTADEVI

-1086 ATGDDAYIWSPLNA
+1086 ATGDGAYIWSPLNA
-1100 TSNQAR
+1100 TNDKAR
-1106 MSLVPGIPTY
+1106 MSLVRGIPTY

-1197 MDLSKAGYIKWN
+1197 MDLSKNGYIKWN

-1245 RALAGQTLVV
+1245 RALAGQTLVL

-1260 MRNVGAKVSVTS
+1260 MRNEGAKVSVTS

-1281 NSNKAVV
+1281 NTNKAVV
-1288 TLPEQDGDCQLT
+1288 TLPEQDGNCQLT
-1300 ITYADDVWQKAI
+1300 ITYADEVWQKAI
-1312 TRNYNINVVGQNW
+1312 TRNYNINVVGKNW

-1400 LSTIY
+1400 LSTTY
-1405 GVETLSSTVHATMH
+1405 GVETLPSKVHATMH
-1419 VLANRGLGNDINIR
+1419 VLANHGLGNDINIR

-1449 GTSPDNMQL
+1449 GASPDNMQI

-1486 AKSELSGK
+1486 AKSELSAK

-1515 YSVNAVQSIEIATRE
+1515 YSINAVQSIEIATRE
-1530 EEATFTQERLT
+1530 EEAMFTQERLT

-1579 IPGTKGGEV
+1579 IPGTTGGEV
-1588 VVQAKAIDGSGI
+1588 IVQAKAIDGSGI

-1618 ANADG
+1618 TNADG
-1623 VKISAMLGGVRLTG
+1623 VKISAMLGGVMLTG
-1637 ITNPTDVIVTTA
+1637 ITNPTDVLVTTA

-1656 SILAADHRIALSN
+1656 SILAADHHIALGN

-1676 GNRVG
+1676 GNRVC

>member
-1 MCFPLGAATAILHEG
+1 
-16 GISVQASGRLWAI
+16 
-29 TVIFPEKEWLF
+29 
-40 QQKVSM
+40 
-46 RKLTSVILTNNVQWS
+46 
-61 TFRLPIWFRSV
+61 
-72 NFAIL
+72 
-77 MMLHDTCRAMMK
+77 
-89 RLTLQYIIYMKRKT
+89 
-103 NLLIAACM
+103 
-111 ALSPALM
+111 
-118 GTEAAAQT
+118 
-126 FEKLFE
+126 
-132 WAPDYYADINDDGK
+132 
-146 QEYFLY
+146 
-152 GKWRTLAGEELCSL
+152 
-166 PDGMGVNAMVCS
+166 
-178 MFYITANPVP
+178 
-188 GFASAANNYYKTGG
+188 
-202 DVFYM
+202 
-207 KDGKYV
+207 
-213 ITKAYEGD
+213 
-221 DALMGA
+221 
-227 TWADINLDGR
+227 
-237 MDVLYWKNEAINQG
+237 
-251 YVYVPYVKMLCADGT
+251 
-266 FVDQPLE
+266 
-273 VVTDM
+273 
-278 DELQGA
+278 
-284 MDATGGNGTFSVSNN
+284 
-299 SSFSGFC
+299 
-306 SGKGVS
+306 
-312 FPVGPMNVVDLNQ
+312 
-325 DGYPDFIDEK
+325 
-335 GFSYLSLGDGRYY
+335 
-348 LASIAARKVRAGD
+348 
-361 VNGDGLTDLL
+361 
-371 VYDGNELKLKL
+371 
-382 NTGQGFKDVSLLSN
+382 
-396 NNLRDVYMLDCDG
+396 
-409 DGHLDI
+409 
-415 LAAVTAEDASF
+415 
-426 LAFFR
+426 
-431 NQGNGTFKRTVR
+431 
-443 SFEELVNWEAP
+443 
-454 YFINNNGL
+454 
-462 PSMVSYADGDLM
+462 MVSYADGDLM

-482 NVEKVALTSGVRSFN
+482 NVEKVTLTSGVKLPQGYS
-497 KFFLLDVDGDG
+497 LLDMDGDG
-508 KIDMPGQADSK
+508 KIDVPCERGYQ
-519 EFGIFHCKVEKA
+519 EYGIFHCKVEKA
-531 NTPPAR
+531 NTPPNK
-537 MQAPKLLLDKSTGL
+537 MQAPKLLLDKSTGM

-573 EITSPSG
+573 EITSPNG

-611 IDGSGMK
+611 IDGCGMK

-623 VAKQDGILAVPS
+623 VARQDGILAVPS
-635 VALICPY
+635 VALSCHH

-647 DTVFVHEL
+647 DTIFVREL
-655 SGMKCEMKGLPD
+655 SDMECEMKAMPD
-667 GRLVTD
+667 GRLVTA
-673 KDGRKGFVFASHG
+673 KDGRKGFLFALHG
-686 TKKIELAAQNGM
+686 TKKIEFTAKDGI
-698 TISRRIEL
+698 TISRQIEV
-706 QPVRVESTYL
+706 QPVRVESDT
-716 NYSAKR
+716 
-722 FGLPSDLGFCF
+722 FGLSGYWTTFF
-733 DFAQLGALQ
+733 DFAQLGTLQ
-742 AMAGSGYY
+742 ALTSDGYY
-750 KWNGHKYEKQPVFDF
+750 KWNDYKYEKQPVFDF
-765 SDGAPAQFVFDAN
+765 SDNVYYTFVYDAN

-783 DPAEDN
+783 DPAHADGYQN
-789 LYLGQYSLKVAV
+789 YTLKVAV
-801 NQGDGDFLKSTVS
+801 NQGDGDFLKSSVS
-814 GEFSGS
+814 CELPGS
-820 GNIYSY
+820 GY
-826 MDINND
+826 MYDDRVDINND
-832 GLMER
+832 GLMECSFR
-837 FYRGYDGNHYF
+837 DNNGLYRI
-848 YRTDMNEGLVKT
+848 DMNECLVKT

-868 SKNIDFCL
+868 SKIIDL
-876 DVCADFDRDGRL
+876 YLKACADFDRDGRL
-888 DILGNTKGEDGYPYW
+888 DIPSRVKVGNDYYEG
-903 AILFNEGNGRW
+903 ILYNEGNGRW
-914 TVKHILQ
+914 TFKPVSSCRSDMY
-921 TNEPLA
+921 T
-927 DIVVYDVDGDGYV
+927 YDVDGDGYV
-940 DIVRNYWTRK
+940 DLVLNNNGLSYYSKVLRNL
-950 AVSRNRG
+950 G
-957 NREFADWEELDGY
+957 NREFAELEDLDGY

-981 ADLQL
+981 ADLQQFK
-986 SDDGRSVIVSN
+986 DGSIIVSN
-997 HGSPVQVPMNFDLFR
+997 HGSPVLVPFTRYDLYG
-1012 SDFADINNDGV
+1012 SDFVDINNDGV
-1023 PDYIDIGGSVIM
+1023 PDCSFNGALM

-1045 APTTLIATQTADEVI
+1045 APTTLIAAQTADEVI

-1086 ATGDDAYIWSPLNA
+1086 ATGDGAYIWSPLNA
-1100 TSNQAR
+1100 TNDKAR
-1106 MSLVPGIPTY
+1106 MSLVRGIPTY

-1197 MDLSKAGYIKWN
+1197 MDLSKNGYIKWN

-1245 RALAGQTLVV
+1245 RALAGQTLVL

-1260 MRNVGAKVSVTS
+1260 MRNEGAKVSVTS

-1288 TLPEQDGDCQLT
+1288 TLPEQDGNCQLT
-1300 ITYADDVWQKAI
+1300 ITYADEVWQKAI
-1312 TRNYNINVVGQNW
+1312 TRNYNINVVGKNW

-1400 LSTIY
+1400 LSTTY
-1405 GVETLSSTVHATMH
+1405 GVETLPSKVHATMH
-1419 VLANRGLGNDINIR
+1419 VLANHGLGNDINIR

-1449 GTSPDNMQL
+1449 GASPDNMQI

-1486 AKSELSGK
+1486 AKSELSAK

-1515 YSVNAVQSIEIATRE
+1515 YNVNAVQSIEIATRE
-1530 EEATFTQERLT
+1530 EEAMFTQERLT

-1565 ESLVNLSD
+1565 ESLVSLSD

-1579 IPGTKGGEV
+1579 IPGTTGGEV
-1588 VVQAKAIDGSGI
+1588 IVQAKAIDGSGI

-1618 ANADG
+1618 TNADG
-1623 VKISAMLGGVRLTG
+1623 VKISAMLGGVMLTG
-1637 ITNPTDVIVTTA
+1637 ITNPTDVLVTTA

-1656 SILAADHRIALSN
+1656 SILAADHHIVLGN

-1676 GNRVG
+1676 GNRVC

>member
-1 MCFPLGAATAILHEG
+1 
-16 GISVQASGRLWAI
+16 
-29 TVIFPEKEWLF
+29 
-40 QQKVSM
+40 
-46 RKLTSVILTNNVQWS
+46 
-61 TFRLPIWFRSV
+61 
-72 NFAIL
+72 
-77 MMLHDTCRAMMK
+77 
-89 RLTLQYIIYMKRKT
+89 
-103 NLLIAACM
+103 
-111 ALSPALM
+111 
-118 GTEAAAQT
+118 
-126 FEKLFE
+126 
-132 WAPDYYADINDDGK
+132 
-146 QEYFLY
+146 
-152 GKWRTLAGEELCSL
+152 
-166 PDGMGVNAMVCS
+166 
-178 MFYITANPVP
+178 
-188 GFASAANNYYKTGG
+188 
-202 DVFYM
+202 
-207 KDGKYV
+207 
-213 ITKAYEGD
+213 
-221 DALMGA
+221 
-227 TWADINLDGR
+227 
-237 MDVLYWKNEAINQG
+237 
-251 YVYVPYVKMLCADGT
+251 
-266 FVDQPLE
+266 
-273 VVTDM
+273 
-278 DELQGA
+278 
-284 MDATGGNGTFSVSNN
+284 
-299 SSFSGFC
+299 
-306 SGKGVS
+306 
-312 FPVGPMNVVDLNQ
+312 
-325 DGYPDFIDEK
+325 
-335 GFSYLSLGDGRYY
+335 
-348 LASIAARKVRAGD
+348 
-361 VNGDGLTDLL
+361 
-371 VYDGNELKLKL
+371 
-382 NTGQGFKDVSLLSN
+382 
-396 NNLRDVYMLDCDG
+396 
-409 DGHLDI
+409 
-415 LAAVTAEDASF
+415 
-426 LAFFR
+426 
-431 NQGNGTFKRTVR
+431 
-443 SFEELVNWEAP
+443 
-454 YFINNNGL
+454 
-462 PSMVSYADGDLM
+462 MVSYADGDLM

-482 NVEKVALTSGVRSFN
+482 NVEKVTLTSGVKLPQGYS
-497 KFFLLDVDGDG
+497 LLDMDGDG
-508 KIDMPGQADSK
+508 KIDVPCERGYQ
-519 EFGIFHCKVEKA
+519 EYGIFHCKVEKA
-531 NTPPAR
+531 NTPPNK
-537 MQAPKLLLDKSTGL
+537 MQAPKLLLDKSTGM

-573 EITSPSG
+573 EITSPNG

-611 IDGSGMK
+611 IDGCGMK

-635 VALICPY
+635 VALSCHH

-647 DTVFVHEL
+647 DTIFVREL
-655 SGMKCEMKGLPD
+655 GGMECEMKAMPD
-667 GRLVTD
+667 GRLVTA
-673 KDGRKGFVFASHG
+673 KDGRKGFVFASYG
-686 TKKIELAAQNGM
+686 TKKIEFTAKDGI
-698 TISRRIEL
+698 TISRQIEV
-706 QPVRVESTYL
+706 QPVRVESDT
-716 NYSAKR
+716 
-722 FGLPSDLGFCF
+722 FGLSGYWTTFF
-733 DFAQLGALQ
+733 DFAQLGTLQ
-742 AMAGSGYY
+742 ALTSDGYY
-750 KWNGHKYEKQPVFDF
+750 KWNDYKYEKQPVFDF
-765 SDGAPAQFVFDAN
+765 SDNVYYTFVYDAN

-783 DPAEDN
+783 DPAHADGYQN
-789 LYLGQYSLKVAV
+789 YTLKVAV
-801 NQGDGDFLKSTVS
+801 NQGDGDFLKSSVS
-814 GEFSGS
+814 CELPGS
-820 GNIYSY
+820 GY
-826 MDINND
+826 MYDDRVDINND
-832 GLMER
+832 GLMECSFR
-837 FYRGYDGNHYF
+837 DNNGLYRI
-848 YRTDMNEGLVKT
+848 DMNECLVKT

-868 SKNIDFCL
+868 SKIIDL
-876 DVCADFDRDGRL
+876 YLKACADFDRDGRL
-888 DILGNTKGEDGYPYW
+888 DIPSRVKVGNDEYNG
-903 AILFNEGNGRW
+903 ILYNEGNGRW
-914 TVKHILQ
+914 TFKPVSSCRSDMY
-921 TNEPLA
+921 T
-927 DIVVYDVDGDGYV
+927 YDVDGDGYV
-940 DIVRNYWTRK
+940 DLVLNNNGLSYYSKVLRNL
-950 AVSRNRG
+950 G
-957 NREFADWEELDGY
+957 NREFAELEDLDGY

-981 ADLQL
+981 ADLQQFK
-986 SDDGRSVIVSN
+986 DGSIIVSN
-997 HGSPVQVPMNFDLFR
+997 HGSPVLVPFTRYDLYG
-1012 SDFADINNDGV
+1012 SDFVDINNDGV
-1023 PDYIDIGGSVIM
+1023 PDCSFNGALM

-1045 APTTLIATQTADEVI
+1045 APTTLIAAQTADEVI

-1086 ATGDDAYIWSPLNA
+1086 ATGDGAYIWSPPNA
-1100 TSNQAR
+1100 TNDKAR

-1197 MDLSKAGYIKWN
+1197 MDLSKNGYIKWN

-1245 RALAGQTLVV
+1245 RALAGQTLVL

-1260 MRNVGAKVSVTS
+1260 MRNEGAKVLVTS

-1288 TLPEQDGDCQLT
+1288 TLPEQDGNCKLT
-1300 ITYADDVWQKAI
+1300 ITYADEVWQKAI
-1312 TRNYNINVVGQNW
+1312 TRNYNINVVGKNW

-1400 LSTIY
+1400 LSTTY
-1405 GVETLSSTVHATMH
+1405 GVETLPSTVHATMH
-1419 VLANRGLGNDINIR
+1419 VLANHGLGNDINIR

-1449 GTSPDNMQL
+1449 GASPDNMQI

-1486 AKSELSGK
+1486 AKSELSAK

-1515 YSVNAVQSIEIATRE
+1515 YNVNAVQSIEIATRE
-1530 EEATFTQERLT
+1530 EEAMFTQERLT

-1579 IPGTKGGEV
+1579 IPGTTGGEV
-1588 VVQAKAIDGSGI
+1588 IVQAKAIDGSGI

-1618 ANADG
+1618 TNADG
-1623 VKISAMLGGVRLTG
+1623 VKISAMLGGVMLTG
-1637 ITNPTDVIVTTA
+1637 ITNPTDVLVTTA

-1656 SILAADHRIALSN
+1656 SILAADHHIVLGN

-1676 GNRVG
+1676 GNRVC

>member
-1 MCFPLGAATAILHEG
+1 MKKSIFLIVASLALAPISFGNKAI
-16 GISVQASGRLWAI
+16 
-29 TVIFPEKEWLF
+29 
-40 QQKVSM
+40 
-46 RKLTSVILTNNVQWS
+46 
-61 TFRLPIWFRSV
+61 
-72 NFAIL
+72 
-77 MMLHDTCRAMMK
+77 
-89 RLTLQYIIYMKRKT
+89 
-103 NLLIAACM
+103 
-111 ALSPALM
+111 
-118 GTEAAAQT
+118 AQT

-132 WAPDYYADINDDGK
+132 GDSYVPYLYADINDDGK
-146 QEYFLY
+146 QEYVLY
-152 GKWRTLAGEELCSL
+152 GKWRTLAGKELYSF
-166 PDGMGVNAMVCS
+166 PEGSAIWPSAML
-178 MFYITANPVP
+178 YLTANPVP
-188 GFASAANNYYKTGG
+188 GFFITANDYEDIRG
-202 DVFYM
+202 DVIFI

-213 ITKAYEGD
+213 ISNVYSKAYNGESS
-221 DALMGA
+221 LFGA

-237 MDVLYWKNEAINQG
+237 MDMLYWKKERFGNTTI
-251 YVYVPYVKMLCADGT
+251 YYPYVKMMCADGT
-266 FVDQPLE
+266 FVEKPLE
-273 VVTDM
+273 LVTDM

-299 SSFSGFC
+299 ASFSGFS
-306 SGKGVS
+306 SGKGAS
-312 FPVGPMNVVDLNQ
+312 LPVGNINVVDLNQ

-348 LASIAARKVRAGD
+348 LASIAAKKLRFGD

-382 NTGQGFKDVSLLSN
+382 NTGQGFQDMSLLSN
-396 NNLRDVYMLDCDG
+396 RSLRDVYMLDCDG

-431 NQGNGTFKRTVR
+431 NQGNGKFKRIVR
-443 SFEELVNWEAP
+443 SFEKSVYWEAP

-482 NVEKVALTSGVRSFN
+482 NVEKVTLTSGVKLPQGYS
-497 KFFLLDVDGDG
+497 LLDMDGDG
-508 KIDMPGQADSK
+508 KIDVPCERGYQ
-519 EFGIFHCKVEKA
+519 EYGIFHCKVEKA
-531 NTPPAR
+531 NTPPNK
-537 MQAPKLLLDKSTGL
+537 MQAPKLLLDKSTGM

-573 EITSPSG
+573 EITSPNG

-611 IDGSGMK
+611 IDGCGMK

-635 VALICPY
+635 VALSCHH

-647 DTVFVHEL
+647 DTIFVREL
-655 SGMKCEMKGLPD
+655 GGMECEMKAMPD
-667 GRLVTD
+667 GRLVTA

-686 TKKIELAAQNGM
+686 TKKIEFTAKDGI
-698 TISRRIEL
+698 TISRQIEV
-706 QPVRVESTYL
+706 QPVRVES
-716 NYSAKR
+716 AVGK
-722 FGLPSDLGFCF
+722 FGIMNTPNFCF
-733 DFAQLGALQ
+733 DFAQLGTLQ
-742 AMAGSGYY
+742 ALTSDGYY
-750 KWNGHKYEKQPVFDF
+750 KWNDYKYEKQPVFDF
-765 SDGAPAQFVFDAN
+765 SDDVYYTFVYDAN

-783 DPAEDN
+783 DPAHADGYQN
-789 LYLGQYSLKVAV
+789 YTLKVAV
-801 NQGDGDFLKSTVS
+801 NQGDGDFLKSSVS
-814 GEFSGS
+814 CELPGS
-820 GNIYSY
+820 GY
-826 MDINND
+826 MYDDRVDINND
-832 GLMER
+832 GLMESSFR
-837 FYRGYDGNHYF
+837 DNNGFYRI
-848 YRTDMNEGLVKT
+848 DMNECLVKT

-868 SKNIDFCL
+868 SKIIDL
-876 DVCADFDRDGRL
+876 YLKACADFDRDGRL
-888 DILGNTKGEDGYPYW
+888 DIPSRVKVGNDYYEG
-903 AILFNEGNGRW
+903 ILYNEGNGRW
-914 TVKHILQ
+914 TFKPVSSCRSDMY
-921 TNEPLA
+921 T
-927 DIVVYDVDGDGYV
+927 YDVDGDGYV
-940 DIVRNYWTRK
+940 DLVLNNNGLSYYSKVLRNL
-950 AVSRNRG
+950 G
-957 NREFADWEELDGY
+957 NREFAELEDLDGY

-981 ADLQL
+981 ADLQQFK
-986 SDDGRSVIVSN
+986 DGSIIVSN
-997 HGSPVQVPMNFDLFR
+997 HGSPVLVPFTRYDLYG
-1012 SDFADINNDGV
+1012 SDFVDINNDGV
-1023 PDYIDIGGSVIM
+1023 PDCSFNGALM

-1045 APTTLIATQTADEVI
+1045 APTTLIAAQTADEVI

-1086 ATGDDAYIWSPLNA
+1086 ATGDGAYIWSPLNA
-1100 TSNQAR
+1100 TNDKAR
-1106 MSLVPGIPTY
+1106 MSLVRGIPTY

-1122 LPMPISR
+1122 LPMPINR

-1177 VAYRTVSNVQG
+1177 VAYRTVSNVHG

-1197 MDLSKAGYIKWN
+1197 MDLSKNGYIKWN

-1245 RALAGQTLVV
+1245 RALAGQTLVL

-1260 MRNVGAKVSVTS
+1260 MRNEGAKVSVTS

-1281 NSNKAVV
+1281 NTNKAVV
-1288 TLPEQDGDCQLT
+1288 TLPEQDGNCQLT
-1300 ITYADDVWQKAI
+1300 ITYADEVWQKAI
-1312 TRNYNINVVGQNW
+1312 TRNYNINVVGKNW

-1400 LSTIY
+1400 LSTTY
-1405 GVETLSSTVHATMH
+1405 GVETLPSKVHATMH
-1419 VLANRGLGNDINIR
+1419 VLANHGLGNDINIR

-1449 GTSPDNMQL
+1449 GTSPDNMQI

-1486 AKSELSGK
+1486 AKSELSAK

-1579 IPGTKGGEV
+1579 IPGTTGGEV
-1588 VVQAKAIDGSGI
+1588 IVQAKAIDGSGI

-1618 ANADG
+1618 TNADG
-1623 VKISAMLGGVRLTG
+1623 VKISAMLGGVMLTG
-1637 ITNPTDVIVTTA
+1637 ITNPTDVLVTTA

-1656 SILAADHRIALSN
+1656 SILAADHHIALGN

>member
-1 MCFPLGAATAILHEG
+1 MKKSIFLIVASLALAPISFGNKAI
-16 GISVQASGRLWAI
+16 
-29 TVIFPEKEWLF
+29 
-40 QQKVSM
+40 
-46 RKLTSVILTNNVQWS
+46 
-61 TFRLPIWFRSV
+61 
-72 NFAIL
+72 
-77 MMLHDTCRAMMK
+77 
-89 RLTLQYIIYMKRKT
+89 
-103 NLLIAACM
+103 
-111 ALSPALM
+111 
-118 GTEAAAQT
+118 AQT

-166 PDGMGVNAMVCS
+166 PDGMGINAMTCS

-237 MDVLYWKNEAINQG
+237 MDVLYWKNEAINKG

-348 LASIAARKVRAGD
+348 LASIAAKKLRFGD

-382 NTGQGFKDVSLLSN
+382 NTGQGFRDVALLSN
-396 NNLRDVYMLDCDG
+396 GNLRDVYMLDCDG
-409 DGHLDI
+409 DGLLDI
-415 LAAVTAEDASF
+415 LAAVTTGDASF

-431 NQGNGTFKRTVR
+431 NQGNGKFKRTVR
-443 SFEELVNWEAP
+443 SFEESVNWAGP

-462 PSMVSYADGDLM
+462 PSMVSHADEGLM

-482 NVEKVALTSGVRSFN
+482 NVGKVALTSGVSVFN
-497 KFFLLDVDGDG
+497 KFFLMDVDGDG
-508 KIDMPGQADSK
+508 KIDMPGQAPSQ

-537 MQAPKLLLDKSTGL
+537 MQAPKLLLDKSTGM

-598 SWGTSSVQARVRA
+598 SWGTGSVQARVRA

-623 VAKQDGILAVPS
+623 VTRQDGILAVPS

-686 TKKIELAAQNGM
+686 TKKIELAAQDGM
-698 TISRRIEL
+698 TISRRIEV
-706 QPVRVESTYL
+706 QPVRLESTYL
-716 NYSAKR
+716 NYSPKR
-722 FGLPSDLGFCF
+722 FGLPSDLRFCF
-733 DFAQLGALQ
+733 DFAQLGTLQ

-765 SDGAPAQFVFDAN
+765 SDSAPAQFVFDAN

-783 DPAEDN
+783 DSAEND
-789 LYLGQYSLKVAV
+789 LYLGQYSLRVAV
-801 NQGDGDFLKSTVS
+801 NQGDGDFLKSNVS
-814 GEFSGS
+814 SEFSGS
-820 GNIYSY
+820 GNMDSY
-826 MDINND
+826 IDINND

-837 FYRGYDGNHYF
+837 FYSGYDGTRGF
-848 YRTDMNEGLVKT
+848 YRVDMNEGLVKT

-868 SKNIDFCL
+868 LKNVGSNFNL
-876 DVCADFDRDGRL
+876 CADFDRDGRL
-888 DILGNTKGEDGYPYW
+888 DILCTARNESDRQ
-903 AILFNEGNGRW
+903 ILAVIFNEGNGRW
-914 TVKHILQ
+914 TVKPIPQAL
-921 TNEPLA
+921 EFSMDL
-927 DIVVYDVDGDGYV
+927 VLYDVDGNGYI
-940 DIVRNYWTRK
+940 DIVENYWKRK
-950 AVSRNRG
+950 RVLRNLG
-957 NREFADWEELDGY
+957 NREFAELEDLDGF

-986 SDDGRSVIVSN
+986 SDDGWSVIVSN
-997 HGSPVQVPMNFDLFR
+997 HGSPVQVPLNARLYGA
-1012 SDFADINNDGV
+1012 DFADINNDGV
-1023 PDYIDIGGSVIM
+1023 PDCGSVLM
-1035 RIANN
+1035 RIANS

-1116 YRQATK
+1116 YRQATR
-1122 LPMPISR
+1122 LPMPVSR

-1177 VAYRTVSNVQG
+1177 IAYRTVSNVQG

-1197 MDLSKAGYIKWN
+1197 MDLSKNGYIKWN

-1245 RALAGQTLVV
+1245 RALAGQTLVL

-1260 MRNVGAKVSVTS
+1260 MRNEGAKVSVTS

-1288 TLPEQDGDCQLT
+1288 TLPEQDGNCQLT

-1312 TRNYNINVVGQNW
+1312 TRNYNINVVGKNW

-1400 LSTIY
+1400 LSTTY
-1405 GVETLSSTVHATMH
+1405 GVETLPSKVHATMH
-1419 VLANRGLGNDINIR
+1419 VLANHGLGNDINIR

-1439 TTVAQYVVYA
+1439 TTIAQYVVYA
-1449 GTSPDNMQL
+1449 GTSPDNMQI

-1486 AKSELSGK
+1486 AKSELSAK

-1504 IVSNIISSADA
+1504 IVSNIISSDDA
-1515 YSVNAVQSIEIATRE
+1515 YSINAVQSIEIATRE

-1579 IPGTKGGEV
+1579 IPGTTGGEV
-1588 VVQAKAIDGSGI
+1588 IVQAKAIDGSGI

-1618 ANADG
+1618 NNADG
-1623 VKISAMLGGVRLTG
+1623 VKISVMLGGVMLTG
-1637 ITNPTDVIVTTA
+1637 ITNPTDVLVTTA

-1656 SILAADHRIALSN
+1656 SILAADHHIALGN

-1676 GNRVG
+1676 GNRVC

>member
-1 MCFPLGAATAILHEG
+1 MKKSIFLIVASLALAPISFGNKAI
-16 GISVQASGRLWAI
+16 
-29 TVIFPEKEWLF
+29 
-40 QQKVSM
+40 
-46 RKLTSVILTNNVQWS
+46 
-61 TFRLPIWFRSV
+61 
-72 NFAIL
+72 
-77 MMLHDTCRAMMK
+77 
-89 RLTLQYIIYMKRKT
+89 
-103 NLLIAACM
+103 
-111 ALSPALM
+111 
-118 GTEAAAQT
+118 AQT

-132 WAPDYYADINDDGK
+132 GDSYVPYLYADINDDGK
-146 QEYFLY
+146 QEYVLY
-152 GKWRTLAGEELCSL
+152 GKWRTLAGKELYSF
-166 PDGMGVNAMVCS
+166 PEGSAIWPSAML
-178 MFYITANPVP
+178 YLTANPVP
-188 GFASAANNYYKTGG
+188 GFFITANDYEDVRG
-202 DVFYM
+202 DVIFI

-213 ITKAYEGD
+213 ISNVYSKAYNGESS
-221 DALMGA
+221 LFGA

-237 MDVLYWKNEAINQG
+237 MDMLYWKKERFGNTTI
-251 YVYVPYVKMLCADGT
+251 YYPYVKMMCADGT
-266 FVDQPLE
+266 FVEKPLE
-273 VVTDM
+273 LVTDM

-299 SSFSGFC
+299 ASFSGFS
-306 SGKGVS
+306 SGKGAS
-312 FPVGPMNVVDLNQ
+312 LPVGNINVVDLNQ

-348 LASIAARKVRAGD
+348 LASIAAKKLRFGD

-382 NTGQGFKDVSLLSN
+382 NTGQGFQDMSLLSN
-396 NNLRDVYMLDCDG
+396 RSLRDVYMLDCDG

-431 NQGNGTFKRTVR
+431 NQGNGKFKRIVR
-443 SFEELVNWEAP
+443 SFEKSVYWEAP

-482 NVEKVALTSGVRSFN
+482 NVEKVTLTSGVKLPQGYS
-497 KFFLLDVDGDG
+497 LLDMDGDG
-508 KIDMPGQADSK
+508 KIDVPCERGYQ
-519 EFGIFHCKVEKA
+519 EYGIFHCKVEKA
-531 NTPPAR
+531 NTPPNK
-537 MQAPKLLLDKSTGL
+537 MQAPKLLLDKSTGM

-573 EITSPSG
+573 EITSPNG

-611 IDGSGMK
+611 IDGCGMK

-635 VALICPY
+635 VALSCHH

-647 DTVFVHEL
+647 DTIFVREL
-655 SGMKCEMKGLPD
+655 GGMECEMKAMPD
-667 GRLVTD
+667 GRLVTA
-673 KDGRKGFVFASHG
+673 KDGRKGFVFALHG
-686 TKKIELAAQNGM
+686 TKKIEFTAKDGI
-698 TISRRIEL
+698 TISRQIEV
-706 QPVRVESTYL
+706 QPVRVES
-716 NYSAKR
+716 AVGK
-722 FGLPSDLGFCF
+722 FGIMNTPNFCF
-733 DFAQLGALQ
+733 DFAQLGTLQ
-742 AMAGSGYY
+742 ALTSDGYY
-750 KWNGHKYEKQPVFDF
+750 KWNDYKYEKQPVFDF
-765 SDGAPAQFVFDAN
+765 SDGVYYTFVYDAN

-783 DPAEDN
+783 DPAHADGYQN
-789 LYLGQYSLKVAV
+789 YTLKVAV
-801 NQGDGDFLKSTVS
+801 NQGDGDFLKSSVS
-814 GEFSGS
+814 CELPGS
-820 GNIYSY
+820 GY
-826 MDINND
+826 MYDDRVDINND
-832 GLMER
+832 GLMECSFR
-837 FYRGYDGNHYF
+837 DNNGLYRI
-848 YRTDMNEGLVKT
+848 DMNECLVKT

-868 SKNIDFCL
+868 SKIIDL
-876 DVCADFDRDGRL
+876 YLKACADFDRDGRL
-888 DILGNTKGEDGYPYW
+888 DIPSRVKVGNDYYEG
-903 AILFNEGNGRW
+903 ILYNEGNGRW
-914 TVKHILQ
+914 TFKPVSSCRSDMY
-921 TNEPLA
+921 T
-927 DIVVYDVDGDGYV
+927 YDVDGDGYV
-940 DIVRNYWTRK
+940 DLVLNNNGLSYYSKVLRNL
-950 AVSRNRG
+950 G
-957 NREFADWEELDGY
+957 NREFAELEDLDGY

-981 ADLQL
+981 ADLQQFK
-986 SDDGRSVIVSN
+986 DGSIIVSN
-997 HGSPVQVPMNFDLFR
+997 HGSPVLVPFTRYDLYG
-1012 SDFADINNDGV
+1012 SDFVDINNDGV
-1023 PDYIDIGGSVIM
+1023 PDCSFNGALM

-1045 APTTLIATQTADEVI
+1045 APTTLIAAQTADEVI

-1086 ATGDDAYIWSPLNA
+1086 ATGDNAYIWSPLNA
-1100 TSNQAR
+1100 TKDKAR

-1188 ALSIRQAEG
+1188 ALSVRQAEG
-1197 MDLSKAGYIKWN
+1197 MDLSKNGYIKWN

-1245 RALAGQTLVV
+1245 RALAGQTLVL

-1260 MRNVGAKVSVTS
+1260 MRNEGAKVSVTS

-1288 TLPEQDGDCQLT
+1288 TLPEQDGNCQLT
-1300 ITYADDVWQKAI
+1300 ITYADEVWQKAI
-1312 TRNYNINVVGQNW
+1312 TRNYNINVVGKNW

-1388 HSEVCSYRYQMT
+1388 HSEVCSYRYQIT
-1400 LSTIY
+1400 LSTTY
-1405 GVETLSSTVHATMH
+1405 GVETLPSTVHATMH
-1419 VLANRGLGNDINIR
+1419 VLANHGLGNDINIR

-1449 GTSPDNMQL
+1449 GASPDNMQI

-1486 AKSELSGK
+1486 AKSELSAK

-1515 YSVNAVQSIEIATRE
+1515 YSINAVQSIEIATRE

-1579 IPGTKGGEV
+1579 IPGTMGGEV
-1588 VVQAKAIDGSGI
+1588 IVQAKAIDGSGI

-1618 ANADG
+1618 TNADG
-1623 VKISAMLGGVRLTG
+1623 VKISAMLGGVMLTG
-1637 ITNPTDVIVTTA
+1637 ITNPTDVLVTTA

-1656 SILAADHRIALSN
+1656 SILAADHHIALGN

-1676 GNRVG
+1676 GNRVC

>member
-1 MCFPLGAATAILHEG
+1 MKKSIFLIVASLALAPISFGNKAI
-16 GISVQASGRLWAI
+16 
-29 TVIFPEKEWLF
+29 
-40 QQKVSM
+40 
-46 RKLTSVILTNNVQWS
+46 
-61 TFRLPIWFRSV
+61 
-72 NFAIL
+72 
-77 MMLHDTCRAMMK
+77 
-89 RLTLQYIIYMKRKT
+89 
-103 NLLIAACM
+103 
-111 ALSPALM
+111 
-118 GTEAAAQT
+118 AQT

-132 WAPDYYADINDDGK
+132 GDSYVPYLYADINDDGK
-146 QEYFLY
+146 QEYVLY
-152 GKWRTLAGEELCSL
+152 GKWRTLAGKELYSF
-166 PDGMGVNAMVCS
+166 PEGSAIWPSAML
-178 MFYITANPVP
+178 YLTANPVP
-188 GFASAANNYYKTGG
+188 GFVITANDYEDIRG
-202 DVFYM
+202 DVIFI

-213 ITKAYEGD
+213 ISNVYSKAYNGESS
-221 DALMGA
+221 LFGA

-237 MDVLYWKNEAINQG
+237 MDMLYWKKERFGNTTI
-251 YVYVPYVKMLCADGT
+251 YYPYVKMMCADGT
-266 FVDQPLE
+266 FVEKPLE
-273 VVTDM
+273 LVTDM

-299 SSFSGFC
+299 ASFSGFS
-306 SGKGVS
+306 SGKGAS
-312 FPVGPMNVVDLNQ
+312 LPVGNINVVDLNQ

-348 LASIAARKVRAGD
+348 LASIAAKKLRFGD

-382 NTGQGFKDVSLLSN
+382 NTGQGFQDMSLLSN
-396 NNLRDVYMLDCDG
+396 RSLRDVYMLDCDG

-431 NQGNGTFKRTVR
+431 NQGNGKFKRIVR
-443 SFEELVNWEAP
+443 SFEKSVYWEAP

-482 NVEKVALTSGVRSFN
+482 NVEKVTLTSGVKLPQGYS
-497 KFFLLDVDGDG
+497 LLDMDGDG
-508 KIDMPGQADSK
+508 KIDVPCERGYQ
-519 EFGIFHCKVEKA
+519 EYGIFHCKVEKA
-531 NTPPAR
+531 NTPPNK
-537 MQAPKLLLDKSTGL
+537 MQAPKLLLDKSTGM

-573 EITSPSG
+573 EITSPNG

-611 IDGSGMK
+611 IDGCGMK

-635 VALICPY
+635 VALSCHH

-647 DTVFVHEL
+647 DTIFVREL
-655 SGMKCEMKGLPD
+655 GGMECEMKAMPD
-667 GRLVTD
+667 GRLVTA
-673 KDGRKGFVFASHG
+673 KDGRKGFVFALHG
-686 TKKIELAAQNGM
+686 TKKIEFTAKDGI
-698 TISRRIEL
+698 TISRQIEV
-706 QPVRVESTYL
+706 QPVRVES
-716 NYSAKR
+716 AVGK
-722 FGLPSDLGFCF
+722 FGIMNTPNFCF
-733 DFAQLGALQ
+733 DFAQLGTLQ
-742 AMAGSGYY
+742 ALTSDGYY
-750 KWNGHKYEKQPVFDF
+750 KWNDYKYEKQPVFDF
-765 SDGAPAQFVFDAN
+765 SDGVYYTFVYDAN

-783 DPAEDN
+783 DPAHAYGYQN
-789 LYLGQYSLKVAV
+789 YTLNVAV
-801 NQGDGDFLKSTVS
+801 NQGDGDFLKSSVS
-814 GEFSGS
+814 CELPGS
-820 GNIYSY
+820 GY
-826 MDINND
+826 MYDDRVDINND
-832 GLMER
+832 GLMECSFR
-837 FYRGYDGNHYF
+837 DNNGLYRI
-848 YRTDMNEGLVKT
+848 DMNECLVKT

-868 SKNIDFCL
+868 SKIIDL
-876 DVCADFDRDGRL
+876 YLKACADFDRDGRL
-888 DILGNTKGEDGYPYW
+888 DIPSRVKVGNDYYEG
-903 AILFNEGNGRW
+903 ILYNEGNGSW
-914 TVKHILQ
+914 TFKPVSSYNSDMY
-921 TNEPLA
+921 T
-927 DIVVYDVDGDGYV
+927 YDVDGDGYV
-940 DIVRNYWTRK
+940 DLVLNNNGLSYYSK
-950 AVSRNRG
+950 VSRNLG
-957 NREFADWEELDGY
+957 NREFAELEDLDGY
-970 LLKMDIDQDGL
+970 LLEMDIDQDGQ
-981 ADLQL
+981 ADFRLK
-986 SDDGRSVIVSN
+986 DGDIIVSN
-997 HGSPVQVPMNFDLFR
+997 HGSPVQVPFTNYSLGG
-1012 SDFADINNDGV
+1012 SDFVDINNDGV
-1023 PDYIDIGGSVIM
+1023 PDCSFNGALM

-1045 APTTLIATQTADEVI
+1045 APTTLIAAQTADEVI

-1072 TSQLRYNISIKEKG
+1072 TSQLRYNVSIKEKG
-1086 ATGDDAYIWSPLNA
+1086 ATGDGAYIWSPLNA
-1100 TSNQAR
+1100 TNDKAR
-1106 MSLVPGIPTY
+1106 MSLVPQIPTY

-1177 VAYRTVSNVQG
+1177 IAYRTVSNVQG

-1214 TVVTTNTNSM
+1214 TVVTTNSNSM
-1224 IKSTTQILIVD
+1224 TKSTTQILIVD

-1245 RALAGQTLVV
+1245 RALAGQTLVL

-1260 MRNVGAKVSVTS
+1260 MRNEGAKVSVTS

-1281 NSNKAVV
+1281 NTNKAVV
-1288 TLPEQDGDCQLT
+1288 TLPEQDGNCQLT
-1300 ITYADDVWQKAI
+1300 ITYADEVWQKAI
-1312 TRNYNINVVGQNW
+1312 TRNYNINVVGKNW

-1400 LSTIY
+1400 LSTTY
-1405 GVETLSSTVHATMH
+1405 GVETLPSKVHATMH
-1419 VLANRGLGNDINIR
+1419 VLANHGLGNDINIR

-1449 GTSPDNMQL
+1449 GASPDNMQI

-1486 AKSELSGK
+1486 AKSELS

-1579 IPGTKGGEV
+1579 IPGTNGGEV

-1618 ANADG
+1618 TNAGG
-1623 VKISAMLGGVRLTG
+1623 VKISAMQGGVMLTG
-1637 ITNPTDVIVTTA
+1637 ITNPTDVLVTTA

-1656 SILAADHRIALSN
+1656 SILAADHHIALSN

-1676 GNRVG
+1676 GNRVC

>member
-1 MCFPLGAATAILHEG
+1 MKKSIFLIVASLALAPISFGNKAI
-16 GISVQASGRLWAI
+16 
-29 TVIFPEKEWLF
+29 
-40 QQKVSM
+40 
-46 RKLTSVILTNNVQWS
+46 
-61 TFRLPIWFRSV
+61 
-72 NFAIL
+72 
-77 MMLHDTCRAMMK
+77 
-89 RLTLQYIIYMKRKT
+89 
-103 NLLIAACM
+103 
-111 ALSPALM
+111 
-118 GTEAAAQT
+118 AQT

-132 WAPDYYADINDDGK
+132 GDSYVPYLYADINDDGK
-146 QEYFLY
+146 QEYVLY
-152 GKWRTLAGEELCSL
+152 GKWRTLAGKELYSF
-166 PDGMGVNAMVCS
+166 PEGSAIWPSAML
-178 MFYITANPVP
+178 YLTANPVP
-188 GFASAANNYYKTGG
+188 GFVITANDYEDVHG
-202 DVFYM
+202 DVIFI

-213 ITKAYEGD
+213 ISNVYSKAYNGESS
-221 DALMGA
+221 LFGA

-237 MDVLYWKNEAINQG
+237 MDMLYWKKERFGNTTI
-251 YVYVPYVKMLCADGT
+251 YYPYVKMMCADGT
-266 FVDQPLE
+266 FVEKPLE
-273 VVTDM
+273 LVTDM

-299 SSFSGFC
+299 ASFSGFC
-306 SGKGVS
+306 SGKGAS
-312 FPVGPMNVVDLNQ
+312 LPVGNINVVDLNQ

-348 LASIAARKVRAGD
+348 LASIAAKKLRFGD

-382 NTGQGFKDVSLLSN
+382 NTGQGFQDMSLLSN
-396 NNLRDVYMLDCDG
+396 RSLRDVYMLDCDG

-431 NQGNGTFKRTVR
+431 NQGNGKFKRIVR
-443 SFEELVNWEAP
+443 SFEKSVYWEAP

-482 NVEKVALTSGVRSFN
+482 NVEKVTLTSGVKLPQGYS
-497 KFFLLDVDGDG
+497 LLDMDGDG
-508 KIDMPGQADSK
+508 KIDVPCERGYQ
-519 EFGIFHCKVEKA
+519 EYGIFHCKVEKA
-531 NTPPAR
+531 NTPPNK
-537 MQAPKLLLDKSTGL
+537 MQAPKLLLDKSTGM

-573 EITSPSG
+573 EITSPNG

-611 IDGSGMK
+611 IDGCGMK

-635 VALICPY
+635 VALSCHH

-647 DTVFVHEL
+647 DTIFVREL
-655 SGMKCEMKGLPD
+655 GGMECEMKAMPD
-667 GRLVTD
+667 GRLVTA
-673 KDGRKGFVFASHG
+673 KDGRKGFVFALHG
-686 TKKIELAAQNGM
+686 TKKIEFTAKDGI
-698 TISRRIEL
+698 TISRQIEV
-706 QPVRVESTYL
+706 QPVRVES
-716 NYSAKR
+716 AVGK
-722 FGLPSDLGFCF
+722 FGIMNTPNFCF
-733 DFAQLGALQ
+733 DFAQLGTLQ
-742 AMAGSGYY
+742 ALTSDGYY
-750 KWNGHKYEKQPVFDF
+750 KWNDYKYEKQPVFDF
-765 SDGAPAQFVFDAN
+765 SDGVYYTFVYDAN

-783 DPAEDN
+783 DPAHADGYQN
-789 LYLGQYSLKVAV
+789 YTLKVAV
-801 NQGDGDFLKSTVS
+801 NQGDGDFLKSSVS
-814 GEFSGS
+814 CELPGS
-820 GNIYSY
+820 GY
-826 MDINND
+826 MYDDRVDINND
-832 GLMER
+832 GLMECSFR
-837 FYRGYDGNHYF
+837 DNNGLYRI
-848 YRTDMNEGLVKT
+848 DMNECLVKT

-868 SKNIDFCL
+868 SKIIDL
-876 DVCADFDRDGRL
+876 YLKACADFDRDGRL
-888 DILGNTKGEDGYPYW
+888 DIPSRVKVGNDYYEG
-903 AILFNEGNGRW
+903 ILYNEGNGRW
-914 TVKHILQ
+914 TFKPVSSCRSDMY
-921 TNEPLA
+921 T
-927 DIVVYDVDGDGYV
+927 YDVDGDGYV
-940 DIVRNYWTRK
+940 DLVLNNNGLSYYSKVLRNL
-950 AVSRNRG
+950 G
-957 NREFADWEELDGY
+957 NREFAELEDLDGY

-981 ADLQL
+981 ADLQQFK
-986 SDDGRSVIVSN
+986 DGSIIVSN
-997 HGSPVQVPMNFDLFR
+997 HGSPVLVPFTRYDLYG
-1012 SDFADINNDGV
+1012 SDFVDINNDGV
-1023 PDYIDIGGSVIM
+1023 PDCSFNGALM

-1045 APTTLIATQTADEVI
+1045 APTTLIAAQTADEVI

-1086 ATGDDAYIWSPLNA
+1086 ATGDGAYIWSPLNA
-1100 TSNQAR
+1100 TNDKAR
-1106 MSLVPGIPTY
+1106 MSLVRGIPTY

-1122 LPMPISR
+1122 LPMPINR

-1177 VAYRTVSNVQG
+1177 VAYRMVSNVHG

-1197 MDLSKAGYIKWN
+1197 MDLSKNGYIKWN

-1245 RALAGQTLVV
+1245 RALAGQTLVL

-1260 MRNVGAKVSVTS
+1260 MRNEGAKVSVTS

-1281 NSNKAVV
+1281 NTNKAVV
-1288 TLPEQDGDCQLT
+1288 TLPEQDGNCQLT
-1300 ITYADDVWQKAI
+1300 ITYADEVWQKAI
-1312 TRNYNINVVGQNW
+1312 TRNYNINVVGKNW

-1400 LSTIY
+1400 LSTTY
-1405 GVETLSSTVHATMH
+1405 GVETLPSKVHATMH
-1419 VLANRGLGNDINIR
+1419 VLANHGLGNDINIR

-1449 GTSPDNMQL
+1449 GTSPDNMQI

-1486 AKSELSGK
+1486 AKSELSAK

-1515 YSVNAVQSIEIATRE
+1515 YSINAVQSIEIATRE
-1530 EEATFTQERLT
+1530 EEAMFTQERLT

-1579 IPGTKGGEV
+1579 IPGTTGGEV
-1588 VVQAKAIDGSGI
+1588 IVQAKAIDGSGI

-1618 ANADG
+1618 TNADG
-1623 VKISAMLGGVRLTG
+1623 VKISAMLGGVMLTG
-1637 ITNPTDVIVTTA
+1637 ITNPTDVLVTTA

-1656 SILAADHRIALSN
+1656 SILAADHHIALGN

-1676 GNRVG
+1676 GNRVC

>member
-1 MCFPLGAATAILHEG
+1 MKKSIFLIVASLALAPISFGNKAI
-16 GISVQASGRLWAI
+16 
-29 TVIFPEKEWLF
+29 
-40 QQKVSM
+40 
-46 RKLTSVILTNNVQWS
+46 
-61 TFRLPIWFRSV
+61 
-72 NFAIL
+72 
-77 MMLHDTCRAMMK
+77 
-89 RLTLQYIIYMKRKT
+89 
-103 NLLIAACM
+103 
-111 ALSPALM
+111 
-118 GTEAAAQT
+118 AQT

-132 WAPDYYADINDDGK
+132 GDSYVPYLYADINDDGK
-146 QEYFLY
+146 QEYVLY
-152 GKWRTLAGEELCSL
+152 GKWRTLAGKELYSF
-166 PDGMGVNAMVCS
+166 PEGSAIWPSAML
-178 MFYITANPVP
+178 YLTANPVP
-188 GFASAANNYYKTGG
+188 GFVITANDYEDIRG
-202 DVFYM
+202 DVIFI

-213 ITKAYEGD
+213 ISNVYSKAYNGESS
-221 DALMGA
+221 LFGA

-237 MDVLYWKNEAINQG
+237 MDMLYWKKERFGNTTI
-251 YVYVPYVKMLCADGT
+251 YYPYVKMMCADGT
-266 FVDQPLE
+266 FVEKPLE
-273 VVTDM
+273 LVTDM

-299 SSFSGFC
+299 ASFSGFS
-306 SGKGVS
+306 SGKGAS
-312 FPVGPMNVVDLNQ
+312 LPVGNINVVDLNQ

-348 LASIAARKVRAGD
+348 LASIAAKKLRFGD

-382 NTGQGFKDVSLLSN
+382 NTGQGFQDMSLLSN
-396 NNLRDVYMLDCDG
+396 KNLRNVYMLDCDG

-431 NQGNGTFKRTVR
+431 NQGNGKFKRIVR
-443 SFEELVNWEAP
+443 SFEKSVYWEAP

-482 NVEKVALTSGVRSFN
+482 NVEKVTLTSGVKLPQGYS
-497 KFFLLDVDGDG
+497 LLDMDGDG
-508 KIDMPGQADSK
+508 KIDVPCERGYQ
-519 EFGIFHCKVEKA
+519 EYGIFHCKVEKA
-531 NTPPAR
+531 NTPPNK
-537 MQAPKLLLDKSTGL
+537 MQTPKLLLDKSTGM

-635 VALICPY
+635 MALSCHH

-647 DTVFVHEL
+647 DTIFVREL
-655 SGMKCEMKGLPD
+655 SDMECEMKAMPD
-667 GRLVTD
+667 GRLVTA
-673 KDGRKGFVFASHG
+673 KDGRKGFLFASHG
-686 TKKIELAAQNGM
+686 TKKIEFTAKDGM
-698 TISRRIEL
+698 TISRQIEV
-706 QPVRVESTYL
+706 QPVRVESDT
-716 NYSAKR
+716 
-722 FGLPSDLGFCF
+722 FGLSGYWTTFF
-733 DFAQLGALQ
+733 DFAQLGTLQ
-742 AMAGSGYY
+742 ALTSDGYY
-750 KWNGHKYEKQPVFDF
+750 KWNDYKYEKQPVFDF
-765 SDGAPAQFVFDAN
+765 SDGVCYTFVYDAN

-783 DPAEDN
+783 DPAHADGYPN
-789 LYLGQYSLKVAV
+789 YTLKVAV
-801 NQGDGDFLKSTVS
+801 NQGDGDFLKSSVS
-814 GEFSGS
+814 CEFPGS
-820 GNIYSY
+820 GYY
-826 MDINND
+826 DDRVDINND
-832 GLMER
+832 GLMES
-837 FYRGYDGNHYF
+837 FYSGYDGNRYV
-848 YRTDMNEGLVKT
+848 YRIDMNECMVKT

-868 SKNIDFCL
+868 SKIIDL
-876 DVCADFDRDGRL
+876 YLKACADFDRDGRL
-888 DILGNTKGEDGYPYW
+888 DIPSRVKVGNDYYEG
-903 AILFNEGNGRW
+903 ILYNEGNGRW
-914 TVKHILQ
+914 TFKPVSSYRSDMF
-921 TNEPLA
+921 T
-927 DIVVYDVDGDGYV
+927 YDVDGDGYV
-940 DIVRNYWTRK
+940 DLVLNNNGLSYYSKVLRNL
-950 AVSRNRG
+950 G
-957 NREFADWEELDGY
+957 NREFAELEDLDGY
-970 LLKMDIDQDGL
+970 LLEMDIDQDGQ
-981 ADLQL
+981 ADFRLK
-986 SDDGRSVIVSN
+986 DGDIIVSN
-997 HGSPVQVPMNFDLFR
+997 HGSPVQVPFKNCVLSYYNFV
-1012 SDFADINNDGV
+1012 DINNDGV
-1023 PDYIDIGGSVIM
+1023 PDLW

-1045 APTTLIATQTADEVI
+1045 APTTLIAAQTADEVI

-1086 ATGDDAYIWSPLNA
+1086 ATGDGAYIWSPLNA
-1100 TSNQAR
+1100 TNDKAR
-1106 MSLVPGIPTY
+1106 MSLVPQIPTY

-1122 LPMPISR
+1122 LPMPINR

-1197 MDLSKAGYIKWN
+1197 MDLSKNGYIKWN

-1260 MRNVGAKVSVTS
+1260 MRNEGAKVSVTS
-1272 DEAKVAYDA
+1272 DEANVAYDA
-1281 NSNKAVV
+1281 NTNKAVV
-1288 TLPEQDGDCQLT
+1288 TLPEQDGNCQLT
-1300 ITYADDVWQKAI
+1300 IAYADEVWQKAI
-1312 TRNYNINVVGQNW
+1312 TRNYNINVVGKNW

-1400 LSTIY
+1400 LSTTY
-1405 GVETLSSTVHATMH
+1405 GVETLPSKVHATMH
-1419 VLANRGLGNDINIR
+1419 VLANHGLGNDINIR

-1449 GTSPDNMQL
+1449 GTSPDNMQI

-1486 AKSELSGK
+1486 AKSELSAK

-1579 IPGTKGGEV
+1579 IPGTTGGEV
-1588 VVQAKAIDGSGI
+1588 IVQAKAIDGSGI

-1618 ANADG
+1618 TNADG
-1623 VKISAMLGGVRLTG
+1623 VKISAMLGGVMLTG
-1637 ITNPTDVIVTTA
+1637 ITNPTDVLVTTA

-1656 SILAADHRIALSN
+1656 SILAADHHIALGN

>member
-1 MCFPLGAATAILHEG
+1 MKKSIFLIVASLALAPISFGNKAI
-16 GISVQASGRLWAI
+16 
-29 TVIFPEKEWLF
+29 
-40 QQKVSM
+40 
-46 RKLTSVILTNNVQWS
+46 
-61 TFRLPIWFRSV
+61 
-72 NFAIL
+72 
-77 MMLHDTCRAMMK
+77 
-89 RLTLQYIIYMKRKT
+89 
-103 NLLIAACM
+103 
-111 ALSPALM
+111 
-118 GTEAAAQT
+118 AQT

-132 WAPDYYADINDDGK
+132 GDSYVPYLYADINDDGK
-146 QEYFLY
+146 QEYVLY
-152 GKWRTLAGEELCSL
+152 GKWRTLAGKELYSF
-166 PDGMGVNAMVCS
+166 PEGSAIWPSAML
-178 MFYITANPVP
+178 YLTANPVP
-188 GFASAANNYYKTGG
+188 GFVITANDYEDIRG
-202 DVFYM
+202 DVIFI

-213 ITKAYEGD
+213 ISNVYSKAYNGESS
-221 DALMGA
+221 LFGA

-237 MDVLYWKNEAINQG
+237 MDMLYWKKERFGNTTI
-251 YVYVPYVKMLCADGT
+251 YYPYVKMMCADGT
-266 FVDQPLE
+266 FVEKPLE
-273 VVTDM
+273 LVTDM

-299 SSFSGFC
+299 ASFSGFS
-306 SGKGVS
+306 SGKGAS
-312 FPVGPMNVVDLNQ
+312 LPVGNINVVDLNQ

-348 LASIAARKVRAGD
+348 LASIAAKKLRFGD

-382 NTGQGFKDVSLLSN
+382 NTGQGFQDMSLLSN
-396 NNLRDVYMLDCDG
+396 RSLRDVYMLDCDG

-431 NQGNGTFKRTVR
+431 NQGNGKFKRIVR
-443 SFEELVNWEAP
+443 SFEKSVYWEAP

-482 NVEKVALTSGVRSFN
+482 NVEKVTLTSGVKLPQGYS
-497 KFFLLDVDGDG
+497 LLDMDGDG
-508 KIDMPGQADSK
+508 KIDVPCERGYQ
-519 EFGIFHCKVEKA
+519 EYGIFHCKVEKA
-531 NTPPAR
+531 NTPPNK
-537 MQAPKLLLDKSTGL
+537 MQAPKLLLDKSTGM

-573 EITSPSG
+573 EITSPNG

-611 IDGSGMK
+611 IDGCGMK

-635 VALICPY
+635 VALSCHH

-647 DTVFVHEL
+647 DTIFVREL
-655 SGMKCEMKGLPD
+655 GGMECEMKAMPD
-667 GRLVTD
+667 GRLVTA

-686 TKKIELAAQNGM
+686 TKKIEFTAKDGI
-698 TISRRIEL
+698 TISRQIEV
-706 QPVRVESTYL
+706 QPVRVES
-716 NYSAKR
+716 AVGK
-722 FGLPSDLGFCF
+722 FGIMNTPNFCF
-733 DFAQLGALQ
+733 DFAQLGTLQ
-742 AMAGSGYY
+742 ALTSDGYY
-750 KWNGHKYEKQPVFDF
+750 KWNDYKYEKQPVFDF
-765 SDGAPAQFVFDAN
+765 SDDVYYTFVYDAN

-783 DPAEDN
+783 DPAHADGYQN
-789 LYLGQYSLKVAV
+789 YTLKVAV
-801 NQGDGDFLKSTVS
+801 NQGDGDFLKSSVS
-814 GEFSGS
+814 CELPGS
-820 GNIYSY
+820 GY
-826 MDINND
+826 MYDDRVDINND
-832 GLMER
+832 GLMECSFR
-837 FYRGYDGNHYF
+837 DNNGLYRI
-848 YRTDMNEGLVKT
+848 DMNECLVKT

-868 SKNIDFCL
+868 SKIIDL
-876 DVCADFDRDGRL
+876 YLKACADFDRDGRL
-888 DILGNTKGEDGYPYW
+888 DIPSRVKVGNDYYEG
-903 AILFNEGNGRW
+903 ILYNEGNGRW
-914 TVKHILQ
+914 TFKPVSSCRSDMY
-921 TNEPLA
+921 T
-927 DIVVYDVDGDGYV
+927 YDVDGDGYV
-940 DIVRNYWTRK
+940 DLVLNNNGLSYYSKVLRNL
-950 AVSRNRG
+950 G
-957 NREFADWEELDGY
+957 NREFAELEDLDGY

-981 ADLQL
+981 ADLQQFK
-986 SDDGRSVIVSN
+986 DGSIIVSN
-997 HGSPVQVPMNFDLFR
+997 HGSPVQVPMNFDLYG
-1012 SDFADINNDGV
+1012 SDFVDINNDGV
-1023 PDYIDIGGSVIM
+1023 PDCSFNGALM

-1045 APTTLIATQTADEVI
+1045 APTTLIAAQTADEVI

-1072 TSQLRYNISIKEKG
+1072 TSQLCYNISIKEKG
-1086 ATGDDAYIWSPLNA
+1086 ATGDGAYIWSPLNA
-1100 TSNQAR
+1100 TNDKAR

-1122 LPMPISR
+1122 LPMPINR

-1197 MDLSKAGYIKWN
+1197 MDLSKNGYIKWN

-1245 RALAGQTLVV
+1245 RALAGQTLVL

-1260 MRNVGAKVSVTS
+1260 MRNEGAKVSVTS

-1281 NSNKAVV
+1281 NTNKAVV
-1288 TLPEQDGDCQLT
+1288 TLPEQDGNCQLT
-1300 ITYADDVWQKAI
+1300 ITYADEVWQKAI
-1312 TRNYNINVVGQNW
+1312 TRNYNINVVGKNW

-1400 LSTIY
+1400 LSTTY
-1405 GVETLSSTVHATMH
+1405 GVETLPSKVHATMH
-1419 VLANRGLGNDINIR
+1419 VLANHGLGNDINIR

-1449 GTSPDNMQL
+1449 GTSPDNMQI

-1486 AKSELSGK
+1486 AKSELSAKAK

-1530 EEATFTQERLT
+1530 EETTFTQERLT

-1565 ESLVNLSD
+1565 ESLVSLSD

-1579 IPGTKGGEV
+1579 IPGTTGGEV

-1618 ANADG
+1618 TNADG
-1623 VKISAMLGGVRLTG
+1623 VKISAMLGGVMLTG
-1637 ITNPTDVIVTTA
+1637 ITNPTDVLVTTA

-1656 SILAADHRIALSN
+1656 SILAADHHIALGN

-1676 GNRVG
+1676 GNRVC

>member
-1 MCFPLGAATAILHEG
+1 MKKSIFLIVASLALAPISFGNKAI
-16 GISVQASGRLWAI
+16 
-29 TVIFPEKEWLF
+29 
-40 QQKVSM
+40 
-46 RKLTSVILTNNVQWS
+46 
-61 TFRLPIWFRSV
+61 
-72 NFAIL
+72 
-77 MMLHDTCRAMMK
+77 
-89 RLTLQYIIYMKRKT
+89 
-103 NLLIAACM
+103 
-111 ALSPALM
+111 
-118 GTEAAAQT
+118 AQT

-132 WAPDYYADINDDGK
+132 WAPDCYADINDDGK
-146 QEYFLY
+146 QEYFLN
-152 GKWRTLAGEELCSL
+152 GKWRTLAGEELYSL
-166 PDGMGVNAMVCS
+166 PDGMGVNMMVCS

-237 MDVLYWKNEAINQG
+237 MDVLYWKNEAINKG

-278 DELQGA
+278 DELQEA
-284 MDATGGNGTFSVSNN
+284 MDATGGNGTFSVNNN
-299 SSFSGFC
+299 SPFSGFS
-306 SGKGVS
+306 SGKGAS

-335 GFSYLSLGDGRYY
+335 GFSYMSLGEGRYY

-382 NTGQGFKDVSLLSN
+382 NTGQGFRDVALLSN

-409 DGHLDI
+409 DGLLDI
-415 LAAVTAEDASF
+415 LAAVTTGDASF

-431 NQGNGTFKRTVR
+431 NQGNGKFKRTVR
-443 SFEELVNWEAP
+443 SFEESVDWVGP

-462 PSMVSYADGDLM
+462 PSMVSHTGEDLM

-482 NVEKVALTSGVRSFN
+482 NVGKVALTSGVRSFN
-497 KFFLLDVDGDG
+497 KFFLMDLDGDG
-508 KIDMPGQADSK
+508 KIDMPCERESR

-537 MQAPKLLLDKSTGL
+537 MQAPKLLLDKSTGM

-598 SWGTSSVQARVRA
+598 SWGTGSVQARVRA

-623 VAKQDGILAVPS
+623 VSRQDGILAVPS

-655 SGMKCEMKGLPD
+655 SGMKCEMKALPD

-686 TKKIELAAQNGM
+686 TKKIELAAQDGM
-698 TISRRIEL
+698 TISRRIEV
-706 QPVRVESTYL
+706 QPVRAESTYL
-716 NYSAKR
+716 NYSPKR
-722 FGLPSDLGFCF
+722 FGLPSDLRFCF

-742 AMAGSGYY
+742 AMADDGYY
-750 KWNGHKYEKQPVFDF
+750 KWNGYRYEKQPVFDF
-765 SDGAPAQFVFDAN
+765 SDGAPIHFVFDAN

-783 DPAEDN
+783 DPAEND

-801 NQGDGDFLKSTVS
+801 NQGDGDFLKSNVS
-814 GEFSGS
+814 SEFSGS
-820 GNIYSY
+820 GNLDSY
-826 MDINND
+826 IDINND

-837 FYRGYDGNHYF
+837 FYSGYDGTRYF
-848 YRTDMNEGLVKT
+848 CRTDMNEGLVKAEGLF
-860 DYMDLGDQ
+860 DLGDQ
-868 SKNIDFCL
+868 LKNMGLCL
-876 DVCADFDRDGRL
+876 DACADFDRDGRL

-914 TVKHILQ
+914 TVKPILQ

-1045 APTTLIATQTADEVI
+1045 APTTLIAAQTADEVI

-1086 ATGDDAYIWSPLNA
+1086 ATGDGAYIWSPLNA
-1100 TSNQAR
+1100 TNDKAR

-1122 LPMPISR
+1122 LPMPINR

-1197 MDLSKAGYIKWN
+1197 MDLSKNGYIKWN

-1245 RALAGQTLVV
+1245 RALAGQTLVL

-1260 MRNVGAKVSVTS
+1260 MRNEGAKVSVTS

-1281 NSNKAVV
+1281 TSNKAVV
-1288 TLPEQDGDCQLT
+1288 TLPEQDGNCQLT

-1335 DGHSVIQWDEQN
+1335 DGHSVIQWDAQN

-1400 LSTIY
+1400 LSTTY
-1405 GVETLSSTVHATMH
+1405 GVETLPSKVHATMH
-1419 VLANRGLGNDINIR
+1419 VLANHGLGNDINIR

-1449 GTSPDNMQL
+1449 GASPDNMQI

-1486 AKSELSGK
+1486 AKSELSAK

-1565 ESLVNLSD
+1565 ESLVSLSD

-1579 IPGTKGGEV
+1579 IPGTTGGEV
-1588 VVQAKAIDGSGI
+1588 IVQAKAIDGSGI

-1618 ANADG
+1618 TNADG
-1623 VKISAMLGGVRLTG
+1623 VKISAMLGGVMLTG
-1637 ITNPTDVIVTTA
+1637 ITNPTDVLVTTA

-1656 SILAADHRIALSN
+1656 SILAADHHIALGN